1 MSNEDYGKILRDF
14 TLTLDKFRKGK
25 KENVNGT
32 TILYDIN
39 NDNAIIKLLSAMSE
53 MYRYQIHEFLVP
65 QESVDGEKQ
74 IRQYVKDIICDILPI
89 VETKIRV
96 ISNKLGTIG
105 RMSATKRAEKQDE
118 IKSLEENRKKY
129 LVLLDDFYALASF
142 RSLKHFALYMEF
154 DKPDSQK
161 VWKHAMGCFESFYF
175 YANSM
180 ILDGKVKRITKSF
193 PVGYGKCTD
202 ARTPILTEHGYRP
215 IGEVEVGDSVYCMDN
230 NKVALKRVTNK
241 WNTVKPQ
248 VRIKVRSG
256 KELIC
261 SPEHKLYTDKG
272 YKMCKDITTDD
283 YLYHTCSPIEFG
295 DSIDDYELFFITCM
309 LFDGHCKTNRFRFT
323 HKDDMTMDCFKESC
337 EALGLTWKEKRLE
350 NAVELYIH
358 NKDLITS
365 KLIDKYGFLNCLSK
379 EKRLPKQFFNMPLSQ
394 RYEFIGIMLAT
405 DGWINDGKSPC
416 GICLASKE
424 LIEDIQRLCDTCGI
438 YTYYNERTTHFE
450 GKEFT
455 AYTLT
460 IPDEFFHIIAENCF
474 CFAKKDKVV
483 ERMEYLDSLGCKP
496 YCNNVN
502 YPKSVLESCKE
513 FKKENNKRWSKNK
526 SYKRSK
532 VHEFNERTH
541 LLDDV
546 VSNDFVWDKI
556 VSVEYSDEKIPMV
569 DIEVEDVHNFI
580 ADGLVSHNSFSD
592 TVAISFIFGFD
603 INNDV
608 LKVVGNNKLI
618 VDTLTGVIGMM
629 TSNRYAKVFP
639 YFAQFNGNKEMMF
652 DIGKAS
658 EGILLIHG
666 SVRPKSLIVV
676 AKDTAVDGVRAKFRF
691 YDDITRSKDKENVQE
706 HEKDWAKYSDQWSK
720 RKYDD
725 NLDFEIA
732 GGTRYHTE
740 DFLSRY
746 REHYGEEQAVPD
758 KKFKYTM
765 INEKTKFVIIS
776 VPKLDPVTDEST
788 YPQKFSTE
796 SARLERNRDPRT
808 FAAMEQQQPETPLNS
823 PFYWDNLQ
831 TYTSLPLKKCEGGNR
846 DDTCLA
852 SLDLP
857 RTGANNISLA
867 IFSKCEN
874 MYYLIDTYYEK
885 KPLDYRLPD
894 GRTELDWACDMIIK
908 HNVTELVVEINTCSD
923 IKKQIMDKLL
933 ERGYPNCK
941 VIEKFTVEKK
951 EVKIMTCWTPI
962 INTIVFPAR
971 KVFSLSSMTGRF
983 MQDVIGWQEDK
994 RNQSDDS
1001 IDCICMFVQ
1010 EFITKNSMS
1019 VGKVSTFRR

>member
-1 MSNEDYGKILRDF
+1 MASNEDYSKILRDF

-25 KENVNGT
+25 KEKVNGN
-32 TILYDIN
+32 TIVYDIN
-39 NDNAIIKLLSAMSE
+39 NDNAIIKLLSAMAE
-53 MYRYQIHEFLVP
+53 MYRYQIHEYLVP
-65 QESVDGEKQ
+65 QESVSGEKQ

-96 ISNKLGTIG
+96 ISQKLGTLG
-105 RMSATKRAEKQDE
+105 RLSGIKRAEKQGE
-118 IKSLEENRKKY
+118 INSLEENRKKY
-129 LVLLDDFYALASF
+129 LLLLDDYYALSAF

-193 PVGYGKCTD
+193 PVGYGK
-202 ARTPILTEHGYRP
+202 
-215 IGEVEVGDSVYCMDN
+215 
-230 NKVALKRVTNK
+230 
-241 WNTVKPQ
+241 
-248 VRIKVRSG
+248 
-256 KELIC
+256 
-261 SPEHKLYTDKG
+261 
-272 YKMCKDITTDD
+272 
-283 YLYHTCSPIEFG
+283 
-295 DSIDDYELFFITCM
+295 
-309 LFDGHCKTNRFRFT
+309 
-323 HKDDMTMDCFKESC
+323 
-337 EALGLTWKEKRLE
+337 
-350 NAVELYIH
+350 
-358 NKDLITS
+358 
-365 KLIDKYGFLNCLSK
+365 
-379 EKRLPKQFFNMPLSQ
+379 
-394 RYEFIGIMLAT
+394 
-405 DGWINDGKSPC
+405 
-416 GICLASKE
+416 
-424 LIEDIQRLCDTCGI
+424 
-438 YTYYNERTTHFE
+438 
-450 GKEFT
+450 
-455 AYTLT
+455 
-460 IPDEFFHIIAENCF
+460 
-474 CFAKKDKVV
+474 
-483 ERMEYLDSLGCKP
+483 
-496 YCNNVN
+496 
-502 YPKSVLESCKE
+502 
-513 FKKENNKRWSKNK
+513 
-526 SYKRSK
+526 
-532 VHEFNERTH
+532 
-541 LLDDV
+541 
-546 VSNDFVWDKI
+546 
-556 VSVEYSDEKIPMV
+556 
-569 DIEVEDVHNFI
+569 
-580 ADGLVSHNSFSD
+580 SFSD
-592 TVAISFIFGFD
+592 TVAISFIFGYD

-618 VDTLTGVIGMM
+618 VDTLTGVVGAM
-629 TSNRYAKVFP
+629 TSTRYAKVFP
-639 YFAQFNGNKEMMF
+639 YYAQFNGNKELMF

-691 YDDITRSKDKENVQE
+691 YDDITRSKDKENVPE

-746 REHYGEEQAVPD
+746 REHYGEENAVDD
-758 KKFKYTM
+758 KKFKYTK

-776 VPKLDPVTDEST
+776 VPKLDYDTDEST

-796 SARLERNRDPRT
+796 SARLERNKDPRT

-831 TYTSLPLKKCEGGNR
+831 TYQSLPLKKSEGGNR
-846 DDTCLA
+846 EDTCMA

-857 RTGANNISLA
+857 RTGANNISLG
-867 IFSKCEN
+867 IYSKCEN
-874 MYYLIDTYYEK
+874 LYYLIDTYYEK
-885 KPLDYRLPD
+885 KPLDYILPD
-894 GRTELDWACDMIIK
+894 GRTELDWICDMLIK

-933 ERGYPNCK
+933 ARGYANCK
-941 VIEKFTVEKK
+941 VIEKYSVEKK

-983 MQDVIGWQEDK
+983 MQDIIAWNDK
-994 RNQSDDS
+994 AKIDDS
-1001 IDCICMFVQ
+1001 IDSVCMFVQ

>member
-1 MSNEDYGKILRDF
+1 MSSNEDYGKILRDF

-25 KENVNGT
+25 KEKVNGA
-32 TILYDIN
+32 TITYDIN
-39 NDNAIIKLLSAMSE
+39 NDNAILKLLSAMSE
-53 MYRYQIHEFLVP
+53 MYRYQIHEYLVP
-65 QESVDGEKQ
+65 QESVSGEKQ

-89 VETKIRV
+89 LEAKIRV
-96 ISNKLGTIG
+96 ISQKLGTLG
-105 RMSATKRAEKQDE
+105 RMSATKRSEKEDE

-193 PVGYGKCTD
+193 PVGYGKCID
-202 ARTPILTEHGYRP
+202 ARTPILTEQGYRP

-248 VRIKVRSG
+248 VKIKVRSG

-272 YKMCKDITTDD
+272 YKMCKDITADD
-283 YLYHTCSPIEFG
+283 YLYELNMSDFAFENVVTKKVCNLVVNDHTEC
-295 DSIDDYELFFITCM
+295 
-309 LFDGHCKTNRFRFT
+309 
-323 HKDDMTMDCFKESC
+323 
-337 EALGLTWKEKRLE
+337 
-350 NAVELYIH
+350 
-358 NKDLITS
+358 
-365 KLIDKYGFLNCLSK
+365 
-379 EKRLPKQFFNMPLSQ
+379 
-394 RYEFIGIMLAT
+394 
-405 DGWINDGKSPC
+405 
-416 GICLASKE
+416 
-424 LIEDIQRLCDTCGI
+424 
-438 YTYYNERTTHFE
+438 
-450 GKEFT
+450 
-455 AYTLT
+455 
-460 IPDEFFHIIAENCF
+460 
-474 CFAKKDKVV
+474 
-483 ERMEYLDSLGCKP
+483 
-496 YCNNVN
+496 
-502 YPKSVLESCKE
+502 
-513 FKKENNKRWSKNK
+513 
-526 SYKRSK
+526 
-532 VHEFNERTH
+532 
-541 LLDDV
+541 
-546 VSNDFVWDKI
+546 DFVWVKVTDI
-556 VSVEYSDEKIPMV
+556 EYSEEEIPMV

-618 VDTLTGVIGMM
+618 VDTLTGVVGMM

-639 YFAQFNGNKEMMF
+639 YYAQFNGNKEMMF

-857 RTGANNISLA
+857 RTGANNISLG
-867 IFSKCEN
+867 IYSKCEN
-874 MYYLIDTYYEK
+874 LYYLIDTYYEK
-885 KPLDYRLPD
+885 KPLDYIMSD
-894 GRTELDWACDMIIK
+894 GRTELDWVCDMLIK
-908 HNVTELVVEINTCSD
+908 HNVTDLVVEINTCSD

-933 ERGYPNCK
+933 ARGYANCK
-941 VIEKFTVEKK
+941 VIEKYSVEKK

-983 MQDVIGWQEDK
+983 MQDIIAWNDK
-994 RNQSDDS
+994 AKIDDS
-1001 IDCICMFVQ
+1001 IDSVCMFVQ

>member
-1 MSNEDYGKILRDF
+1 MTSNEDYGKILRDF

-25 KENVNGT
+25 KEKVNGT
-32 TILYDIN
+32 TIVYDIN

-53 MYRYQIHEFLVP
+53 MYRYQIHEYLVP
-65 QESVDGEKQ
+65 QESVSGEKQ

-89 VETKIRV
+89 VETKIRLL
-96 ISNKLGTIG
+96 SQKLGTIG
-105 RMSATKRAEKQDE
+105 RMSTTKRAERQSE
-118 IKSLEENRKKY
+118 INSLEENRKKY

-175 YANSM
+175 YTNSM

-193 PVGYGKCTD
+193 PVGYGK
-202 ARTPILTEHGYRP
+202 
-215 IGEVEVGDSVYCMDN
+215 
-230 NKVALKRVTNK
+230 
-241 WNTVKPQ
+241 
-248 VRIKVRSG
+248 
-256 KELIC
+256 
-261 SPEHKLYTDKG
+261 
-272 YKMCKDITTDD
+272 
-283 YLYHTCSPIEFG
+283 
-295 DSIDDYELFFITCM
+295 
-309 LFDGHCKTNRFRFT
+309 
-323 HKDDMTMDCFKESC
+323 
-337 EALGLTWKEKRLE
+337 
-350 NAVELYIH
+350 
-358 NKDLITS
+358 
-365 KLIDKYGFLNCLSK
+365 
-379 EKRLPKQFFNMPLSQ
+379 
-394 RYEFIGIMLAT
+394 
-405 DGWINDGKSPC
+405 
-416 GICLASKE
+416 
-424 LIEDIQRLCDTCGI
+424 
-438 YTYYNERTTHFE
+438 
-450 GKEFT
+450 
-455 AYTLT
+455 
-460 IPDEFFHIIAENCF
+460 
-474 CFAKKDKVV
+474 
-483 ERMEYLDSLGCKP
+483 
-496 YCNNVN
+496 
-502 YPKSVLESCKE
+502 
-513 FKKENNKRWSKNK
+513 
-526 SYKRSK
+526 
-532 VHEFNERTH
+532 
-541 LLDDV
+541 
-546 VSNDFVWDKI
+546 
-556 VSVEYSDEKIPMV
+556 
-569 DIEVEDVHNFI
+569 
-580 ADGLVSHNSFSD
+580 SFSD

-618 VDTLTGVIGMM
+618 VDTLTGVVGMM

-639 YFAQFNGNKEMMF
+639 YYAQFNGNKEMMF

-691 YDDITRSKDKENVQE
+691 YDDITRSKDKENVPE
-706 HEKDWAKYSDQWSK
+706 HEKDWAKYSDQWSR

-776 VPKLDPVTDEST
+776 VPKLDPLTDEST

-846 DDTCLA
+846 EDTCMA

-857 RTGANNISLA
+857 RTGANNISLG
-867 IFSKCEN
+867 IYSKCEN
-874 MYYLIDTYYEK
+874 LYYLVDTYYEK
-885 KPLDYRLPD
+885 KPLDYILPD
-894 GRTELDWACDMIIK
+894 GRTELDWVCDMLIR

-933 ERGYPNCK
+933 ARGYPNCK
-941 VIEKFTVEKK
+941 VIEKYSVEKK

-983 MQDVIGWQEDK
+983 MQDIIAWNDK
-994 RNQSDDS
+994 AKIDDS
-1001 IDCICMFVQ
+1001 IDSVCMFVQ

>member
-1 MSNEDYGKILRDF
+1 MTSNEDYGKILRDF

-25 KENVNGT
+25 KEKVNGT

-65 QESVDGEKQ
+65 QESVSGEKQ

-96 ISNKLGTIG
+96 ISQKLGTLG
-105 RMSATKRAEKQDE
+105 RMSPTKRAERQSE
-118 IKSLEENRKKY
+118 INSLEENRKKY

-193 PVGYGKCTD
+193 PVGYGK
-202 ARTPILTEHGYRP
+202 
-215 IGEVEVGDSVYCMDN
+215 
-230 NKVALKRVTNK
+230 
-241 WNTVKPQ
+241 
-248 VRIKVRSG
+248 
-256 KELIC
+256 
-261 SPEHKLYTDKG
+261 
-272 YKMCKDITTDD
+272 
-283 YLYHTCSPIEFG
+283 
-295 DSIDDYELFFITCM
+295 
-309 LFDGHCKTNRFRFT
+309 
-323 HKDDMTMDCFKESC
+323 
-337 EALGLTWKEKRLE
+337 
-350 NAVELYIH
+350 
-358 NKDLITS
+358 
-365 KLIDKYGFLNCLSK
+365 
-379 EKRLPKQFFNMPLSQ
+379 
-394 RYEFIGIMLAT
+394 
-405 DGWINDGKSPC
+405 
-416 GICLASKE
+416 
-424 LIEDIQRLCDTCGI
+424 
-438 YTYYNERTTHFE
+438 
-450 GKEFT
+450 
-455 AYTLT
+455 
-460 IPDEFFHIIAENCF
+460 
-474 CFAKKDKVV
+474 
-483 ERMEYLDSLGCKP
+483 
-496 YCNNVN
+496 
-502 YPKSVLESCKE
+502 
-513 FKKENNKRWSKNK
+513 
-526 SYKRSK
+526 
-532 VHEFNERTH
+532 
-541 LLDDV
+541 
-546 VSNDFVWDKI
+546 
-556 VSVEYSDEKIPMV
+556 
-569 DIEVEDVHNFI
+569 
-580 ADGLVSHNSFSD
+580 SFSD

-618 VDTLTGVIGMM
+618 VDTLTGVVGMM

-639 YFAQFNGNKEMMF
+639 YYAQFNGNKEMMF

-691 YDDITRSKDKENVQE
+691 YDDITRSKDKENVPE

-746 REHYGEEQAVPD
+746 REHYGEEQAVDD

-776 VPKLDPVTDEST
+776 VPKLDPITDEST

-846 DDTCLA
+846 EDTCLA

-874 MYYLIDTYYEK
+874 LYYLIDTYYEK
-885 KPLDYRLPD
+885 KPLDYIMSD
-894 GRTELDWACDMIIK
+894 GRTELDWVCDMLIR

-933 ERGYPNCK
+933 ARGYANCK
-941 VIEKFTVEKK
+941 VIEKYSVEKK

-983 MQDVIGWQEDK
+983 MQDIIAWNDK
-994 RNQSDDS
+994 AKIDDS
-1001 IDCICMFVQ
+1001 IDSVCMFVQ

-1019 VGKVSTFRR
+1019 VGKVSTFKR

>member
-1 MSNEDYGKILRDF
+1 MTSNEDYGKILRDF

-25 KENVNGT
+25 KEKVNGKE
-32 TILYDIN
+32 IVYDIN

-53 MYRYQIHEFLVP
+53 MYRYQIHEYLVP
-65 QESVDGEKQ
+65 QESVSGEKQ

-96 ISNKLGTIG
+96 ISQKLGTLG
-105 RMSATKRAEKQDE
+105 RMSTTKRAERQSE
-118 IKSLEENRKKY
+118 INSLEGNRKKY

-202 ARTPILTEHGYRP
+202 ARTPILTEQGYRP

-248 VRIKVRSG
+248 VKIKVRSG

-283 YLYHTCSPIEFG
+283 YLYELNMSDWAFENVVTKKVCNLVINGHT
-295 DSIDDYELFFITCM
+295 
-309 LFDGHCKTNRFRFT
+309 
-323 HKDDMTMDCFKESC
+323 
-337 EALGLTWKEKRLE
+337 
-350 NAVELYIH
+350 
-358 NKDLITS
+358 
-365 KLIDKYGFLNCLSK
+365 
-379 EKRLPKQFFNMPLSQ
+379 
-394 RYEFIGIMLAT
+394 
-405 DGWINDGKSPC
+405 
-416 GICLASKE
+416 
-424 LIEDIQRLCDTCGI
+424 ED
-438 YTYYNERTTHFE
+438 
-450 GKEFT
+450 
-455 AYTLT
+455 
-460 IPDEFFHIIAENCF
+460 
-474 CFAKKDKVV
+474 
-483 ERMEYLDSLGCKP
+483 
-496 YCNNVN
+496 
-502 YPKSVLESCKE
+502 
-513 FKKENNKRWSKNK
+513 
-526 SYKRSK
+526 
-532 VHEFNERTH
+532 
-541 LLDDV
+541 
-546 VSNDFVWDKI
+546 DFVWVKVTDI
-556 VSVEYSDEKIPMV
+556 EYSEEKIPMV

-618 VDTLTGVIGMM
+618 VDTLTGVVGMM

-639 YFAQFNGNKEMMF
+639 YYAQFNGNKELMF

-691 YDDITRSKDKENVQE
+691 YDDITRSKDKENVPE

-746 REHYGEEQAVPD
+746 REHYGEEQAVAD
-758 KKFKYTM
+758 RKFKYTM

-776 VPKLDPVTDEST
+776 VPKLDPITDEST

-846 DDTCLA
+846 EDTCMA

-874 MYYLIDTYYEK
+874 LYYLIDTYYEK
-885 KPLDYRLPD
+885 KPLDYIMSD
-894 GRTELDWACDMIIK
+894 GRTELDWVCDMLIK

-933 ERGYPNCK
+933 ARGYANCK
-941 VIEKFTVEKK
+941 VIEKYSVEKK

-983 MQDVIGWQEDK
+983 MQDIIAWNDK
-994 RNQSDDS
+994 AKIDDS
-1001 IDCICMFVQ
+1001 IDSVCMFVQ

-1019 VGKVSTFRR
+1019 VGKVSTFKR

>member
-1 MSNEDYGKILRDF
+1 MTSNEDYGKILRDF

-25 KENVNGT
+25 KEKVNGKD
-32 TILYDIN
+32 IVYDIN

-65 QESVDGEKQ
+65 QESVSAEKQ

-96 ISNKLGTIG
+96 ISNTLAKYG
-105 RMSATKRAEKQDE
+105 RMSATKRSAVLDE
-118 IKSLEENRKKY
+118 INSLEENRKKY

-193 PVGYGKCTD
+193 PVGYGK
-202 ARTPILTEHGYRP
+202 
-215 IGEVEVGDSVYCMDN
+215 
-230 NKVALKRVTNK
+230 
-241 WNTVKPQ
+241 
-248 VRIKVRSG
+248 
-256 KELIC
+256 
-261 SPEHKLYTDKG
+261 
-272 YKMCKDITTDD
+272 
-283 YLYHTCSPIEFG
+283 
-295 DSIDDYELFFITCM
+295 
-309 LFDGHCKTNRFRFT
+309 
-323 HKDDMTMDCFKESC
+323 
-337 EALGLTWKEKRLE
+337 
-350 NAVELYIH
+350 
-358 NKDLITS
+358 
-365 KLIDKYGFLNCLSK
+365 
-379 EKRLPKQFFNMPLSQ
+379 
-394 RYEFIGIMLAT
+394 
-405 DGWINDGKSPC
+405 
-416 GICLASKE
+416 
-424 LIEDIQRLCDTCGI
+424 
-438 YTYYNERTTHFE
+438 
-450 GKEFT
+450 
-455 AYTLT
+455 
-460 IPDEFFHIIAENCF
+460 
-474 CFAKKDKVV
+474 
-483 ERMEYLDSLGCKP
+483 
-496 YCNNVN
+496 
-502 YPKSVLESCKE
+502 
-513 FKKENNKRWSKNK
+513 
-526 SYKRSK
+526 
-532 VHEFNERTH
+532 
-541 LLDDV
+541 
-546 VSNDFVWDKI
+546 
-556 VSVEYSDEKIPMV
+556 
-569 DIEVEDVHNFI
+569 
-580 ADGLVSHNSFSD
+580 SFSD

-618 VDTLTGVIGMM
+618 VDTLTGVVGMM

-639 YFAQFNGNKEMMF
+639 YYAQFNGNKEMMF

-691 YDDITRSKDKENVQE
+691 YDDITRSKDKENVPE

-776 VPKLDPVTDEST
+776 VPKLDPITDEST

-846 DDTCLA
+846 EDTCLA

-857 RTGANNISLA
+857 RTGANNISLG
-867 IFSKCEN
+867 IYSKCEN
-874 MYYLIDTYYEK
+874 LYYLIDTYYEK
-885 KPLDYRLPD
+885 KPLDYILPD
-894 GRTELDWACDMIIK
+894 GRTELDWVCDMLIK

-933 ERGYPNCK
+933 ARGYANCK
-941 VIEKFTVEKK
+941 VIEKYSVEKK

-983 MQDVIGWQEDK
+983 MQDIIAWNDK
-994 RNQSDDS
+994 AKIDDS
-1001 IDCICMFVQ
+1001 IDSVCMFVQ
-1010 EFITKNSMS
+1010 EFITKNSGG

>member
-25 KENVNGT
+25 KEKVNGT
-32 TILYDIN
+32 TIVYDIN
-39 NDNAIIKLLSAMSE
+39 NDNAIIKLLTAMAE
-53 MYRYQIHEFLVP
+53 MYRYQIHEYLVP
-65 QESVDGEKQ
+65 QESVSGEKQ

-96 ISNKLGTIG
+96 ISQKLGTLG
-105 RMSATKRAEKQDE
+105 RMSAVKRAEKQDE

-129 LVLLDDFYALASF
+129 LILLDDFYALASF

-161 VWKHAMGCFESFYF
+161 VWKHAMNCFESFFF

-193 PVGYGKCTD
+193 PVGFGKS
-202 ARTPILTEHGYRP
+202 Y
-215 IGEVEVGDSVYCMDN
+215 S
-230 NKVALKRVTNK
+230 
-241 WNTVKPQ
+241 
-248 VRIKVRSG
+248 
-256 KELIC
+256 
-261 SPEHKLYTDKG
+261 
-272 YKMCKDITTDD
+272 
-283 YLYHTCSPIEFG
+283 
-295 DSIDDYELFFITCM
+295 DSIT
-309 LFDGHCKTNRFRFT
+309 
-323 HKDDMTMDCFKESC
+323 
-337 EALGLTWKEKRLE
+337 
-350 NAVELYIH
+350 
-358 NKDLITS
+358 
-365 KLIDKYGFLNCLSK
+365 
-379 EKRLPKQFFNMPLSQ
+379 
-394 RYEFIGIMLAT
+394 
-405 DGWINDGKSPC
+405 
-416 GICLASKE
+416 
-424 LIEDIQRLCDTCGI
+424 
-438 YTYYNERTTHFE
+438 
-450 GKEFT
+450 
-455 AYTLT
+455 
-460 IPDEFFHIIAENCF
+460 
-474 CFAKKDKVV
+474 
-483 ERMEYLDSLGCKP
+483 
-496 YCNNVN
+496 
-502 YPKSVLESCKE
+502 
-513 FKKENNKRWSKNK
+513 
-526 SYKRSK
+526 
-532 VHEFNERTH
+532 
-541 LLDDV
+541 
-546 VSNDFVWDKI
+546 
-556 VSVEYSDEKIPMV
+556 
-569 DIEVEDVHNFI
+569 
-580 ADGLVSHNSFSD
+580 
-592 TVAISFIFGFD
+592 ISFIFGYD

-618 VDTLTGVIGMM
+618 VDTLTAVTGMM
-629 TSNRYAKVFP
+629 INSRYAKVFP
-639 YFAQFNGNKEMMF
+639 YYAQFNGNKELMF

-666 SVRPKSLIVV
+666 SLRPKSLLVV
-676 AKDTAVDGVRAKFRF
+676 AKDTAVDGARAKFRF
-691 YDDITRSKDKENVQE
+691 YDDITRSKDKENVPE

-746 REHYGEEQAVPD
+746 REHYGEEQAVAD

-776 VPKLDPVTDEST
+776 VPKLDYDTDEST

-846 DDTCLA
+846 EDTCLA

-1019 VGKVSTFRR
+1019 VGKVSTFKR

>member
-25 KENVNGT
+25 KEKVNGT
-32 TILYDIN
+32 TITYDIN

-53 MYRYQIHEFLVP
+53 MYRYQIHEYLFP
-65 QESVDGEKQ
+65 QESVSVEKQ

-96 ISNKLGTIG
+96 ISNTLAKYG
-105 RMSATKRAEKQDE
+105 RMSATKRSAFLDD

-180 ILDGKVKRITKSF
+180 ILDGKVRRITKSF
-193 PVGYGKCTD
+193 PVGYGK
-202 ARTPILTEHGYRP
+202 
-215 IGEVEVGDSVYCMDN
+215 
-230 NKVALKRVTNK
+230 
-241 WNTVKPQ
+241 
-248 VRIKVRSG
+248 
-256 KELIC
+256 
-261 SPEHKLYTDKG
+261 
-272 YKMCKDITTDD
+272 
-283 YLYHTCSPIEFG
+283 
-295 DSIDDYELFFITCM
+295 
-309 LFDGHCKTNRFRFT
+309 
-323 HKDDMTMDCFKESC
+323 
-337 EALGLTWKEKRLE
+337 
-350 NAVELYIH
+350 
-358 NKDLITS
+358 
-365 KLIDKYGFLNCLSK
+365 
-379 EKRLPKQFFNMPLSQ
+379 
-394 RYEFIGIMLAT
+394 
-405 DGWINDGKSPC
+405 
-416 GICLASKE
+416 
-424 LIEDIQRLCDTCGI
+424 
-438 YTYYNERTTHFE
+438 
-450 GKEFT
+450 
-455 AYTLT
+455 
-460 IPDEFFHIIAENCF
+460 
-474 CFAKKDKVV
+474 
-483 ERMEYLDSLGCKP
+483 
-496 YCNNVN
+496 
-502 YPKSVLESCKE
+502 
-513 FKKENNKRWSKNK
+513 
-526 SYKRSK
+526 
-532 VHEFNERTH
+532 
-541 LLDDV
+541 
-546 VSNDFVWDKI
+546 
-556 VSVEYSDEKIPMV
+556 
-569 DIEVEDVHNFI
+569 
-580 ADGLVSHNSFSD
+580 SFSD

-618 VDTLTGVIGMM
+618 VDTLTGVVGMM

-639 YFAQFNGNKEMMF
+639 YYAQFNGNKELMF

-691 YDDITRSKDKENVQE
+691 YDDITRSKDKENVPE

-796 SARLERNRDPRT
+796 SARMERNRDPRT

-846 DDTCLA
+846 EDTCLA

-857 RTGANNISLA
+857 RTGANNISLG
-867 IFSKCEN
+867 IYSKCEN

-885 KPLDYRLPD
+885 KPLDYIMSD
-894 GRTELDWACDMIIK
+894 GRTELDWVCDMLIR

-933 ERGYPNCK
+933 ARGYANCK
-941 VIEKFTVEKK
+941 VIEKYSVEKK

-983 MQDVIGWQEDK
+983 MQDIIAWNDK
-994 RNQSDDS
+994 AKIDDS
-1001 IDCICMFVQ
+1001 IDSVCMFVQ

-1019 VGKVSTFRR
+1019 IGKVSTFRR

>member
-1 MSNEDYGKILRDF
+1 MTSNEDYGKILRDF

-25 KENVNGT
+25 KEKVNGT

-65 QESVDGEKQ
+65 QESVSGEKQ

-96 ISNKLGTIG
+96 ISQKLGTLG
-105 RMSATKRAEKQDE
+105 RMSPTKRAERQSE
-118 IKSLEENRKKY
+118 INSLEENRKKY

-193 PVGYGKCTD
+193 PVGYGK
-202 ARTPILTEHGYRP
+202 
-215 IGEVEVGDSVYCMDN
+215 
-230 NKVALKRVTNK
+230 
-241 WNTVKPQ
+241 
-248 VRIKVRSG
+248 
-256 KELIC
+256 
-261 SPEHKLYTDKG
+261 
-272 YKMCKDITTDD
+272 
-283 YLYHTCSPIEFG
+283 
-295 DSIDDYELFFITCM
+295 
-309 LFDGHCKTNRFRFT
+309 
-323 HKDDMTMDCFKESC
+323 
-337 EALGLTWKEKRLE
+337 
-350 NAVELYIH
+350 
-358 NKDLITS
+358 
-365 KLIDKYGFLNCLSK
+365 
-379 EKRLPKQFFNMPLSQ
+379 
-394 RYEFIGIMLAT
+394 
-405 DGWINDGKSPC
+405 
-416 GICLASKE
+416 
-424 LIEDIQRLCDTCGI
+424 
-438 YTYYNERTTHFE
+438 
-450 GKEFT
+450 
-455 AYTLT
+455 
-460 IPDEFFHIIAENCF
+460 
-474 CFAKKDKVV
+474 
-483 ERMEYLDSLGCKP
+483 
-496 YCNNVN
+496 
-502 YPKSVLESCKE
+502 
-513 FKKENNKRWSKNK
+513 
-526 SYKRSK
+526 
-532 VHEFNERTH
+532 
-541 LLDDV
+541 
-546 VSNDFVWDKI
+546 
-556 VSVEYSDEKIPMV
+556 
-569 DIEVEDVHNFI
+569 
-580 ADGLVSHNSFSD
+580 SFSD

-618 VDTLTGVIGMM
+618 VDTLTGVVGMM

-639 YFAQFNGNKEMMF
+639 YYAQFNGNKEMMF

-691 YDDITRSKDKENVQE
+691 YDDITRSKDKENVPE

-746 REHYGEEQAVPD
+746 REHYGEEQAVDD

-776 VPKLDPVTDEST
+776 VPKLDPITDEST

-846 DDTCLA
+846 EDTCMA

-857 RTGANNISLA
+857 RTGANNISLG
-867 IFSKCEN
+867 IYSKCEN
-874 MYYLIDTYYEK
+874 LYYLIDTYYEK
-885 KPLDYRLPD
+885 KPLDYIMSD
-894 GRTELDWACDMIIK
+894 GRTELDWVCDMLIR

-933 ERGYPNCK
+933 ARGYANCK
-941 VIEKFTVEKK
+941 VIEKYSVEKK

-983 MQDVIGWQEDK
+983 MQDIIAWNDK
-994 RNQSDDS
+994 AKIDDS
-1001 IDCICMFVQ
+1001 IDSVCMFVQ

-1019 VGKVSTFRR
+1019 VGKVSTFKR

>member
-1 MSNEDYGKILRDF
+1 MTSNEDYGKILRDF

-25 KENVNGT
+25 KEKVNGT

-39 NDNAIIKLLSAMSE
+39 NDNAIIKLLTAMSE
-53 MYRYQIHEFLVP
+53 MYRYQIHEYLVP
-65 QESVDGEKQ
+65 QESVSGEKE

-89 VETKIRV
+89 VEAKIRV
-96 ISNKLGTIG
+96 ISQKLGTLG
-105 RMSATKRAEKQDE
+105 RMSAVKRAEKQDE
-118 IKSLEENRKKY
+118 INSLEENRKKY
-129 LVLLDDFYALASF
+129 LILLDDFYALASF

-193 PVGYGKCTD
+193 PVGYGK
-202 ARTPILTEHGYRP
+202 
-215 IGEVEVGDSVYCMDN
+215 
-230 NKVALKRVTNK
+230 
-241 WNTVKPQ
+241 
-248 VRIKVRSG
+248 
-256 KELIC
+256 
-261 SPEHKLYTDKG
+261 
-272 YKMCKDITTDD
+272 
-283 YLYHTCSPIEFG
+283 
-295 DSIDDYELFFITCM
+295 
-309 LFDGHCKTNRFRFT
+309 
-323 HKDDMTMDCFKESC
+323 
-337 EALGLTWKEKRLE
+337 
-350 NAVELYIH
+350 
-358 NKDLITS
+358 
-365 KLIDKYGFLNCLSK
+365 
-379 EKRLPKQFFNMPLSQ
+379 
-394 RYEFIGIMLAT
+394 
-405 DGWINDGKSPC
+405 
-416 GICLASKE
+416 
-424 LIEDIQRLCDTCGI
+424 
-438 YTYYNERTTHFE
+438 
-450 GKEFT
+450 
-455 AYTLT
+455 
-460 IPDEFFHIIAENCF
+460 
-474 CFAKKDKVV
+474 
-483 ERMEYLDSLGCKP
+483 
-496 YCNNVN
+496 
-502 YPKSVLESCKE
+502 
-513 FKKENNKRWSKNK
+513 
-526 SYKRSK
+526 
-532 VHEFNERTH
+532 
-541 LLDDV
+541 
-546 VSNDFVWDKI
+546 
-556 VSVEYSDEKIPMV
+556 
-569 DIEVEDVHNFI
+569 
-580 ADGLVSHNSFSD
+580 SFSD

-618 VDTLTGVIGMM
+618 VDTLTGVVGMM
-629 TSNRYAKVFP
+629 TSNRYSKVFP
-639 YFAQFNGNKEMMF
+639 YYAQFNGNKEMMF

-691 YDDITRSKDKENVQE
+691 YDDITRSKDKENVPE

-776 VPKLDPVTDEST
+776 VPKLDYDTDEST

-846 DDTCLA
+846 EDTCMA

-857 RTGANNISLA
+857 RTGANNISLG
-867 IFSKCEN
+867 IYSKCEN
-874 MYYLIDTYYEK
+874 LYYLIDTYYEK
-885 KPLDYRLPD
+885 KPLDYILPD
-894 GRTELDWACDMIIK
+894 GRTELDWVCDMLIK

-933 ERGYPNCK
+933 ARGYANCK
-941 VIEKFTVEKK
+941 IIEKYSVEKK
-951 EVKIMTCWTPI
+951 EVKIMTCWTAI

-983 MQDVIGWQEDK
+983 MQDIIAWNDK
-994 RNQSDDS
+994 AKIDDS
-1001 IDCICMFVQ
+1001 IDSVCMFVQ

>member
-25 KENVNGT
+25 KEKVNGT
-32 TILYDIN
+32 TIVYDIN
-39 NDNAIIKLLSAMSE
+39 NDNAILKLLSAMSE
-53 MYRYQIHEFLVP
+53 MYRYQIHEYLVP

-96 ISNKLGTIG
+96 ISNTLAKYG
-105 RMSATKRAEKQDE
+105 RMSATKRSAVLDD

-202 ARTPILTEHGYRP
+202 ARTPILTEQGYRP

-248 VRIKVRSG
+248 VKIKVRSG

-283 YLYHTCSPIEFG
+283 CLYEVM
-295 DSIDDYELFFITCM
+295 DNWYEKQLNRVI
-309 LFDGHCKTNRFRFT
+309 FDGRKGQDFT
-323 HKDDMTMDCFKESC
+323 
-337 EALGLTWKEKRLE
+337 W
-350 NAVELYIH
+350 VE
-358 NKDLITS
+358 
-365 KLIDKYGFLNCLSK
+365 
-379 EKRLPKQFFNMPLSQ
+379 
-394 RYEFIGIMLAT
+394 
-405 DGWINDGKSPC
+405 
-416 GICLASKE
+416 
-424 LIEDIQRLCDTCGI
+424 IEDI
-438 YTYYNERTTHFE
+438 
-450 GKEFT
+450 
-455 AYTLT
+455 
-460 IPDEFFHIIAENCF
+460 
-474 CFAKKDKVV
+474 
-483 ERMEYLDSLGCKP
+483 
-496 YCNNVN
+496 
-502 YPKSVLESCKE
+502 
-513 FKKENNKRWSKNK
+513 
-526 SYKRSK
+526 SY
-532 VHEFNERTH
+532 
-541 LLDDV
+541 
-546 VSNDFVWDKI
+546 SNH
-556 VSVEYSDEKIPMV
+556 KIPMV

-618 VDTLTGVIGMM
+618 VDTLTGVVGMM

-639 YFAQFNGNKEMMF
+639 YYAQFNGNKEMMF

-691 YDDITRSKDKENVQE
+691 YDDITRSKDKENVPE

-746 REHYGEEQAVPD
+746 REHYGEEQAVDD
-758 KKFKYTM
+758 KKFKYTK
-765 INEKTKFVIIS
+765 INERTKFVIIS
-776 VPKLDPVTDEST
+776 VPKLDPITDEST

-831 TYTSLPLKKCEGGNR
+831 TYTSLPLKKSEGGNR
-846 DDTCLA
+846 EDTCMA

-857 RTGANNISLA
+857 RTGANNISLG
-867 IFSKCEN
+867 IYSKCEN
-874 MYYLIDTYYEK
+874 LYYLIDTYYEK
-885 KPLDYRLPD
+885 KPLDYIMQD
-894 GRTELDWACDMIIK
+894 GRTELDWVCDMLIK

-933 ERGYPNCK
+933 ARGYANCK
-941 VIEKFTVEKK
+941 VIEKYSVEKK

-983 MQDVIGWQEDK
+983 MQDIIAWNDK
-994 RNQSDDS
+994 AKIDDS
-1001 IDCICMFVQ
+1001 IDSVCMFVQ

>member
-25 KENVNGT
+25 KEKVNGA
-32 TILYDIN
+32 TIVYDIN

-53 MYRYQIHEFLVP
+53 MYRYQIHEYLVP
-65 QESVDGEKQ
+65 QESVNGEKQ

-96 ISNKLGTIG
+96 LSQKLGTLG
-105 RMSATKRAEKQDE
+105 RMSPTKRAERQDE

-161 VWKHAMGCFESFYF
+161 VWKHAMNCFESFFF

-180 ILDGKVKRITKSF
+180 ILDGKVKRITKSY
-193 PVGYGKCTD
+193 PTGYGK
-202 ARTPILTEHGYRP
+202 
-215 IGEVEVGDSVYCMDN
+215 S
-230 NKVALKRVTNK
+230 
-241 WNTVKPQ
+241 
-248 VRIKVRSG
+248 
-256 KELIC
+256 
-261 SPEHKLYTDKG
+261 
-272 YKMCKDITTDD
+272 
-283 YLYHTCSPIEFG
+283 
-295 DSIDDYELFFITCM
+295 
-309 LFDGHCKTNRFRFT
+309 
-323 HKDDMTMDCFKESC
+323 
-337 EALGLTWKEKRLE
+337 
-350 NAVELYIH
+350 
-358 NKDLITS
+358 
-365 KLIDKYGFLNCLSK
+365 
-379 EKRLPKQFFNMPLSQ
+379 
-394 RYEFIGIMLAT
+394 
-405 DGWINDGKSPC
+405 
-416 GICLASKE
+416 
-424 LIEDIQRLCDTCGI
+424 
-438 YTYYNERTTHFE
+438 
-450 GKEFT
+450 
-455 AYTLT
+455 
-460 IPDEFFHIIAENCF
+460 
-474 CFAKKDKVV
+474 
-483 ERMEYLDSLGCKP
+483 
-496 YCNNVN
+496 
-502 YPKSVLESCKE
+502 
-513 FKKENNKRWSKNK
+513 
-526 SYKRSK
+526 
-532 VHEFNERTH
+532 
-541 LLDDV
+541 
-546 VSNDFVWDKI
+546 
-556 VSVEYSDEKIPMV
+556 YSDI
-569 DIEVEDVHNFI
+569 
-580 ADGLVSHNSFSD
+580 
-592 TVAISFIFGFD
+592 VAITFIFGQD

-608 LKVVGNNKLI
+608 MKTVGNNKMI
-618 VDTLTGVIGMM
+618 VDIVSGIVRQM
-629 TSNRYAKVFP
+629 TTERYAKVFP
-639 YFAQFNGNKEMMF
+639 YYAQFNCNKDLMF

-658 EGILLIHG
+658 EGMLLIHG
-666 SVRPKSLIVV
+666 STRPKSLLVI
-676 AKDTAVDGVRAKFRF
+676 AKDTSVDGARAKFRF
-691 YDDITRSKDKENVQE
+691 YDDITRSKDKEHVDA
-706 HEKDWAKYSDQWSK
+706 HEEDWRRYCDQWKK
-720 RKYDD
+720 RSYDD

-776 VPKLDPVTDEST
+776 VPKLDYDTDEST

-846 DDTCLA
+846 EDTCLA

-857 RTGANNISLA
+857 RTGANNISLG
-867 IFSKCEN
+867 IYSKCEN

-885 KPLDYRLPD
+885 KPLDYIMQD
-894 GRTELDWACDMIIK
+894 GRTELDWVCDMLIR

-933 ERGYPNCK
+933 ARGYANCK
-941 VIEKFTVEKK
+941 VIEKYSVEKK

-983 MQDVIGWQEDK
+983 MQDIIAWNDK
-994 RNQSDDS
+994 AKIDDS
-1001 IDCICMFVQ
+1001 IDSVCMFVQ

>member
-1 MSNEDYGKILRDF
+1 MSNEDYSKILRDF

-25 KENVNGT
+25 KEKVNGKE
-32 TILYDIN
+32 IVYDIN
-39 NDNAIIKLLSAMSE
+39 NDNAIIKLLTAMAE

-65 QESVDGEKQ
+65 QESVSGEKQ

-96 ISNKLGTIG
+96 ISNNLAKYG
-105 RMSATKRAEKQDE
+105 RMSASKRSAVVDD

-129 LVLLDDFYALASF
+129 LILLDDFYALVSF

-193 PVGYGKCTD
+193 PVGYGK
-202 ARTPILTEHGYRP
+202 
-215 IGEVEVGDSVYCMDN
+215 
-230 NKVALKRVTNK
+230 
-241 WNTVKPQ
+241 
-248 VRIKVRSG
+248 
-256 KELIC
+256 
-261 SPEHKLYTDKG
+261 
-272 YKMCKDITTDD
+272 
-283 YLYHTCSPIEFG
+283 
-295 DSIDDYELFFITCM
+295 
-309 LFDGHCKTNRFRFT
+309 
-323 HKDDMTMDCFKESC
+323 
-337 EALGLTWKEKRLE
+337 
-350 NAVELYIH
+350 
-358 NKDLITS
+358 
-365 KLIDKYGFLNCLSK
+365 
-379 EKRLPKQFFNMPLSQ
+379 
-394 RYEFIGIMLAT
+394 
-405 DGWINDGKSPC
+405 
-416 GICLASKE
+416 
-424 LIEDIQRLCDTCGI
+424 
-438 YTYYNERTTHFE
+438 
-450 GKEFT
+450 
-455 AYTLT
+455 
-460 IPDEFFHIIAENCF
+460 
-474 CFAKKDKVV
+474 
-483 ERMEYLDSLGCKP
+483 
-496 YCNNVN
+496 
-502 YPKSVLESCKE
+502 
-513 FKKENNKRWSKNK
+513 
-526 SYKRSK
+526 
-532 VHEFNERTH
+532 
-541 LLDDV
+541 
-546 VSNDFVWDKI
+546 
-556 VSVEYSDEKIPMV
+556 
-569 DIEVEDVHNFI
+569 
-580 ADGLVSHNSFSD
+580 SFSD

-618 VDTLTGVIGMM
+618 VDTLTGVVGMM

-639 YFAQFNGNKEMMF
+639 YYAQFNGNKEMMF

-691 YDDITRSKDKENVQE
+691 YDDITRSKDKENVPE

-746 REHYGEEQAVPD
+746 REHYGEEQAVSD

-776 VPKLDPVTDEST
+776 VPKLDPITDEST

-846 DDTCLA
+846 EDTCMA

-857 RTGANNISLA
+857 RTGANNISLG
-867 IFSKCEN
+867 IYSKCEN
-874 MYYLIDTYYEK
+874 LYYLIDTYYDK
-885 KPLDYRLPD
+885 KPLDYVMSD
-894 GRTELDWACDMIIK
+894 GRTELDWVCDMLIR

-933 ERGYPNCK
+933 ARGYANCK
-941 VIEKFTVEKK
+941 VIEKYSVEKK

-983 MQDVIGWQEDK
+983 MQDIIAWNDK
-994 RNQSDDS
+994 AKIDDS
-1001 IDCICMFVQ
+1001 IDSVCMFVQ

>member
-1 MSNEDYGKILRDF
+1 MSNEDYSKILRDF

-25 KENVNGT
+25 EEKVNGT
-32 TILYDIN
+32 KIKYDIS

-53 MYRYQIHEFLVP
+53 MYRYQIHEYLVP
-65 QESVDGEKQ
+65 QESVSAEKQ

-89 VETKIRV
+89 VETKIRLL
-96 ISNKLGTIG
+96 SQKLGTLG
-105 RMSATKRAEKQDE
+105 RMSTTKRAERQSE
-118 IKSLEENRKKY
+118 INSLEENRKKY
-129 LVLLDDFYALASF
+129 LILLDDFYALASF

-180 ILDGKVKRITKSF
+180 ILDGKVRRITKSF
-193 PVGYGKCTD
+193 PVGYGK
-202 ARTPILTEHGYRP
+202 
-215 IGEVEVGDSVYCMDN
+215 
-230 NKVALKRVTNK
+230 
-241 WNTVKPQ
+241 
-248 VRIKVRSG
+248 
-256 KELIC
+256 
-261 SPEHKLYTDKG
+261 
-272 YKMCKDITTDD
+272 
-283 YLYHTCSPIEFG
+283 
-295 DSIDDYELFFITCM
+295 
-309 LFDGHCKTNRFRFT
+309 
-323 HKDDMTMDCFKESC
+323 
-337 EALGLTWKEKRLE
+337 
-350 NAVELYIH
+350 
-358 NKDLITS
+358 
-365 KLIDKYGFLNCLSK
+365 
-379 EKRLPKQFFNMPLSQ
+379 
-394 RYEFIGIMLAT
+394 
-405 DGWINDGKSPC
+405 
-416 GICLASKE
+416 
-424 LIEDIQRLCDTCGI
+424 
-438 YTYYNERTTHFE
+438 
-450 GKEFT
+450 
-455 AYTLT
+455 
-460 IPDEFFHIIAENCF
+460 
-474 CFAKKDKVV
+474 
-483 ERMEYLDSLGCKP
+483 
-496 YCNNVN
+496 
-502 YPKSVLESCKE
+502 
-513 FKKENNKRWSKNK
+513 
-526 SYKRSK
+526 
-532 VHEFNERTH
+532 
-541 LLDDV
+541 
-546 VSNDFVWDKI
+546 
-556 VSVEYSDEKIPMV
+556 
-569 DIEVEDVHNFI
+569 
-580 ADGLVSHNSFSD
+580 SFSD

-618 VDTLTGVIGMM
+618 VDTLTGVVGMM

-639 YFAQFNGNKEMMF
+639 YYAQFNGNKELMF

-691 YDDITRSKDKENVQE
+691 YDDITRSKDKENVPE

-746 REHYGEEQAVPD
+746 REHYGEENAVPD

-776 VPKLDPVTDEST
+776 VPKLDPITDEST

-846 DDTCLA
+846 EDTCMA

-857 RTGANNISLA
+857 RTGANNISLG
-867 IFSKCEN
+867 IYSKCEN
-874 MYYLIDTYYEK
+874 LYYLIDTYYEK
-885 KPLDYRLPD
+885 KPLDYILPD
-894 GRTELDWACDMIIK
+894 GRTELDWVCDMLIK

-933 ERGYPNCK
+933 ARGYANCK
-941 VIEKFTVEKK
+941 VIEKYSVEKK

-983 MQDVIGWQEDK
+983 MQDIIAWNDK
-994 RNQSDDS
+994 AKIDDS
-1001 IDCICMFVQ
+1001 IDSVCMFVQ

>member
-1 MSNEDYGKILRDF
+1 MASNEDYSKILRDF

-25 KENVNGT
+25 KEKVNGT
-32 TILYDIN
+32 TIVYDIN

-53 MYRYQIHEFLVP
+53 MYRYQIHEYLVP
-65 QESVDGEKQ
+65 QESVSGEKQ

-96 ISNKLGTIG
+96 ISNTLAKYG
-105 RMSATKRAEKQDE
+105 RMSATKRSAVLDD
-118 IKSLEENRKKY
+118 IKLLEENRKKY

-193 PVGYGKCTD
+193 PVGYGK
-202 ARTPILTEHGYRP
+202 
-215 IGEVEVGDSVYCMDN
+215 
-230 NKVALKRVTNK
+230 
-241 WNTVKPQ
+241 
-248 VRIKVRSG
+248 
-256 KELIC
+256 
-261 SPEHKLYTDKG
+261 
-272 YKMCKDITTDD
+272 
-283 YLYHTCSPIEFG
+283 
-295 DSIDDYELFFITCM
+295 
-309 LFDGHCKTNRFRFT
+309 
-323 HKDDMTMDCFKESC
+323 
-337 EALGLTWKEKRLE
+337 
-350 NAVELYIH
+350 
-358 NKDLITS
+358 
-365 KLIDKYGFLNCLSK
+365 
-379 EKRLPKQFFNMPLSQ
+379 
-394 RYEFIGIMLAT
+394 
-405 DGWINDGKSPC
+405 
-416 GICLASKE
+416 
-424 LIEDIQRLCDTCGI
+424 
-438 YTYYNERTTHFE
+438 
-450 GKEFT
+450 
-455 AYTLT
+455 
-460 IPDEFFHIIAENCF
+460 
-474 CFAKKDKVV
+474 
-483 ERMEYLDSLGCKP
+483 
-496 YCNNVN
+496 
-502 YPKSVLESCKE
+502 
-513 FKKENNKRWSKNK
+513 
-526 SYKRSK
+526 
-532 VHEFNERTH
+532 
-541 LLDDV
+541 
-546 VSNDFVWDKI
+546 
-556 VSVEYSDEKIPMV
+556 
-569 DIEVEDVHNFI
+569 
-580 ADGLVSHNSFSD
+580 SFSD

-618 VDTLTGVIGMM
+618 VDTLTGVVGMM

-639 YFAQFNGNKEMMF
+639 YYAQFNGNKELMF

-691 YDDITRSKDKENVQE
+691 YDDITRSKDKENVPE

-776 VPKLDPVTDEST
+776 VPKLDPITDEST

-846 DDTCLA
+846 EDTCLA

-857 RTGANNISLA
+857 RTGANNISLG
-867 IFSKCEN
+867 IYSKCEN
-874 MYYLIDTYYEK
+874 LYYLIDTYYEK
-885 KPLDYRLPD
+885 KPLDYIMSD
-894 GRTELDWACDMIIK
+894 GRTELDWVCDMLIR

-933 ERGYPNCK
+933 ARGYANCK
-941 VIEKFTVEKK
+941 VIEKYSVEKK

-983 MQDVIGWQEDK
+983 MQDIIAWNDK
-994 RNQSDDS
+994 AKIDDS
-1001 IDCICMFVQ
+1001 IDSVCMFVQ

>member
-25 KENVNGT
+25 KEKVNGT

-53 MYRYQIHEFLVP
+53 MYRYQIHEYLVP
-65 QESVDGEKQ
+65 QESISGEKQ

-96 ISNKLGTIG
+96 ISNTLAKYG
-105 RMSATKRAEKQDE
+105 RMSATKRSAVLDD

-161 VWKHAMGCFESFYF
+161 VWKHAMNCFESFFF

-193 PVGYGKCTD
+193 PVGFGKS
-202 ARTPILTEHGYRP
+202 Y
-215 IGEVEVGDSVYCMDN
+215 S
-230 NKVALKRVTNK
+230 
-241 WNTVKPQ
+241 
-248 VRIKVRSG
+248 
-256 KELIC
+256 
-261 SPEHKLYTDKG
+261 
-272 YKMCKDITTDD
+272 
-283 YLYHTCSPIEFG
+283 
-295 DSIDDYELFFITCM
+295 DSIT
-309 LFDGHCKTNRFRFT
+309 
-323 HKDDMTMDCFKESC
+323 
-337 EALGLTWKEKRLE
+337 
-350 NAVELYIH
+350 
-358 NKDLITS
+358 
-365 KLIDKYGFLNCLSK
+365 
-379 EKRLPKQFFNMPLSQ
+379 
-394 RYEFIGIMLAT
+394 
-405 DGWINDGKSPC
+405 
-416 GICLASKE
+416 
-424 LIEDIQRLCDTCGI
+424 
-438 YTYYNERTTHFE
+438 
-450 GKEFT
+450 
-455 AYTLT
+455 
-460 IPDEFFHIIAENCF
+460 
-474 CFAKKDKVV
+474 
-483 ERMEYLDSLGCKP
+483 
-496 YCNNVN
+496 
-502 YPKSVLESCKE
+502 
-513 FKKENNKRWSKNK
+513 
-526 SYKRSK
+526 
-532 VHEFNERTH
+532 
-541 LLDDV
+541 
-546 VSNDFVWDKI
+546 
-556 VSVEYSDEKIPMV
+556 
-569 DIEVEDVHNFI
+569 
-580 ADGLVSHNSFSD
+580 
-592 TVAISFIFGFD
+592 ISFIFGYD

-618 VDTLTGVIGMM
+618 VDTLTAVTGMM
-629 TSNRYAKVFP
+629 INSRYAKVFP
-639 YFAQFNGNKEMMF
+639 YYAQFNGNKELMF

-666 SVRPKSLIVV
+666 SLRPKSLLVV
-676 AKDTAVDGVRAKFRF
+676 AKDTAVDGARAKFRF
-691 YDDITRSKDKENVQE
+691 YDDITRSKDKENVPE

-776 VPKLDPVTDEST
+776 VPKLDYDTDEST

-846 DDTCLA
+846 EDTCLA

-857 RTGANNISLA
+857 RTGANNISLG
-867 IFSKCEN
+867 IYSKCEN
-874 MYYLIDTYYEK
+874 LYYLIDTYYEK
-885 KPLDYRLPD
+885 KPLDYIMSD
-894 GRTELDWACDMIIK
+894 GRTELDWVCDMLIK

-933 ERGYPNCK
+933 ARGYANCK
-941 VIEKFTVEKK
+941 VIEKYSVEKK

-983 MQDVIGWQEDK
+983 MQDIIAWNDK
-994 RNQSDDS
+994 AKIDDS
-1001 IDCICMFVQ
+1001 IDSVCMFVQ

>member
-1 MSNEDYGKILRDF
+1 MASNEDYSKILRDF

-25 KENVNGT
+25 KEKVNGT
-32 TILYDIN
+32 TIVYDIN

-53 MYRYQIHEFLVP
+53 MYRYQIHEYLVP
-65 QESVDGEKQ
+65 QESVSAEKQ

-96 ISNKLGTIG
+96 ISNTLAKYG
-105 RMSATKRAEKQDE
+105 RMSATKRSAILDD

-193 PVGYGKCTD
+193 PVGYGK
-202 ARTPILTEHGYRP
+202 
-215 IGEVEVGDSVYCMDN
+215 
-230 NKVALKRVTNK
+230 
-241 WNTVKPQ
+241 
-248 VRIKVRSG
+248 
-256 KELIC
+256 
-261 SPEHKLYTDKG
+261 
-272 YKMCKDITTDD
+272 
-283 YLYHTCSPIEFG
+283 
-295 DSIDDYELFFITCM
+295 
-309 LFDGHCKTNRFRFT
+309 
-323 HKDDMTMDCFKESC
+323 
-337 EALGLTWKEKRLE
+337 
-350 NAVELYIH
+350 
-358 NKDLITS
+358 
-365 KLIDKYGFLNCLSK
+365 
-379 EKRLPKQFFNMPLSQ
+379 
-394 RYEFIGIMLAT
+394 
-405 DGWINDGKSPC
+405 
-416 GICLASKE
+416 
-424 LIEDIQRLCDTCGI
+424 
-438 YTYYNERTTHFE
+438 
-450 GKEFT
+450 
-455 AYTLT
+455 
-460 IPDEFFHIIAENCF
+460 
-474 CFAKKDKVV
+474 
-483 ERMEYLDSLGCKP
+483 
-496 YCNNVN
+496 
-502 YPKSVLESCKE
+502 
-513 FKKENNKRWSKNK
+513 
-526 SYKRSK
+526 
-532 VHEFNERTH
+532 
-541 LLDDV
+541 
-546 VSNDFVWDKI
+546 
-556 VSVEYSDEKIPMV
+556 
-569 DIEVEDVHNFI
+569 
-580 ADGLVSHNSFSD
+580 SFSD

-618 VDTLTGVIGMM
+618 VDTLTGVVGMM

-639 YFAQFNGNKEMMF
+639 YYAQFNGNKELMF

-691 YDDITRSKDKENVQE
+691 YDDITRSKDKENVPE

-846 DDTCLA
+846 EDTCLA

-857 RTGANNISLA
+857 RTGANNISLG
-867 IFSKCEN
+867 IYSKCEN
-874 MYYLIDTYYEK
+874 LYYLIDTYYEK
-885 KPLDYRLPD
+885 KPLDYVMPD
-894 GRTELDWACDMIIK
+894 GRTELDWVCDMLIR

-933 ERGYPNCK
+933 ARGYANCK
-941 VIEKFTVEKK
+941 VIEKYSVEKK

-983 MQDVIGWQEDK
+983 MQDIIAWNDK
-994 RNQSDDS
+994 AKIDDS
-1001 IDCICMFVQ
+1001 IDSVCMFVQ

>member
-25 KENVNGT
+25 KEKVNGA
-32 TILYDIN
+32 TIVYDIN
-39 NDNAIIKLLSAMSE
+39 NDNSIIKLLSAMSE

-65 QESVDGEKQ
+65 QESVSGEKQ

-96 ISNKLGTIG
+96 ISNTLAKYG
-105 RMSATKRAEKQDE
+105 RMSATKRSAILDD

-161 VWKHAMGCFESFYF
+161 VWRHAMGCFESFYF

-193 PVGYGKCTD
+193 PVGYGK
-202 ARTPILTEHGYRP
+202 
-215 IGEVEVGDSVYCMDN
+215 
-230 NKVALKRVTNK
+230 
-241 WNTVKPQ
+241 
-248 VRIKVRSG
+248 
-256 KELIC
+256 
-261 SPEHKLYTDKG
+261 
-272 YKMCKDITTDD
+272 
-283 YLYHTCSPIEFG
+283 
-295 DSIDDYELFFITCM
+295 
-309 LFDGHCKTNRFRFT
+309 
-323 HKDDMTMDCFKESC
+323 
-337 EALGLTWKEKRLE
+337 
-350 NAVELYIH
+350 
-358 NKDLITS
+358 
-365 KLIDKYGFLNCLSK
+365 
-379 EKRLPKQFFNMPLSQ
+379 
-394 RYEFIGIMLAT
+394 
-405 DGWINDGKSPC
+405 
-416 GICLASKE
+416 
-424 LIEDIQRLCDTCGI
+424 
-438 YTYYNERTTHFE
+438 
-450 GKEFT
+450 
-455 AYTLT
+455 
-460 IPDEFFHIIAENCF
+460 
-474 CFAKKDKVV
+474 
-483 ERMEYLDSLGCKP
+483 
-496 YCNNVN
+496 
-502 YPKSVLESCKE
+502 
-513 FKKENNKRWSKNK
+513 
-526 SYKRSK
+526 
-532 VHEFNERTH
+532 
-541 LLDDV
+541 
-546 VSNDFVWDKI
+546 
-556 VSVEYSDEKIPMV
+556 
-569 DIEVEDVHNFI
+569 
-580 ADGLVSHNSFSD
+580 SFSD
-592 TVAISFIFGFD
+592 TVTISFIFGFD

-618 VDTLTGVIGMM
+618 VDTLTGVVGMM

-639 YFAQFNGNKEMMF
+639 YYAQFNGNKEMMF

-691 YDDITRSKDKENVQE
+691 YDDITRSKDKENVPE

-746 REHYGEEQAVPD
+746 REHYGEEQAVAD
-758 KKFKYTM
+758 KKFKYTK

-776 VPKLDPVTDEST
+776 VPKLDPITDEST

-846 DDTCLA
+846 EDTCLA

-874 MYYLIDTYYEK
+874 LYYLVDTYYEK
-885 KPLDYRLPD
+885 KPLDYILPD
-894 GRTELDWACDMIIK
+894 GRTELDWVCDMLIR

-933 ERGYPNCK
+933 ARGYANCK
-941 VIEKFTVEKK
+941 VIEKYSVEKK

-983 MQDVIGWQEDK
+983 MQDIIAWNDK
-994 RNQSDDS
+994 AKIDDS
-1001 IDCICMFVQ
+1001 IDSVCMFVQ

>member
-1 MSNEDYGKILRDF
+1 MTSNEDYSKILRDF

-25 KENVNGT
+25 KEKVNGT
-32 TILYDIN
+32 TIVYDIN
-39 NDNAIIKLLSAMSE
+39 NDNAILKLLSAMSE
-53 MYRYQIHEFLVP
+53 MYRYQIHEYLVP
-65 QESVDGEKQ
+65 QESVNGEKQ

-96 ISNKLGTIG
+96 ISQKLGTLG
-105 RMSATKRAEKQDE
+105 RMSTTKRAEKQDE
-118 IKSLEENRKKY
+118 INSLEENRKKY

-193 PVGYGKCTD
+193 PVGYGK
-202 ARTPILTEHGYRP
+202 
-215 IGEVEVGDSVYCMDN
+215 
-230 NKVALKRVTNK
+230 
-241 WNTVKPQ
+241 
-248 VRIKVRSG
+248 
-256 KELIC
+256 
-261 SPEHKLYTDKG
+261 
-272 YKMCKDITTDD
+272 
-283 YLYHTCSPIEFG
+283 
-295 DSIDDYELFFITCM
+295 
-309 LFDGHCKTNRFRFT
+309 
-323 HKDDMTMDCFKESC
+323 
-337 EALGLTWKEKRLE
+337 
-350 NAVELYIH
+350 
-358 NKDLITS
+358 
-365 KLIDKYGFLNCLSK
+365 
-379 EKRLPKQFFNMPLSQ
+379 
-394 RYEFIGIMLAT
+394 
-405 DGWINDGKSPC
+405 
-416 GICLASKE
+416 
-424 LIEDIQRLCDTCGI
+424 
-438 YTYYNERTTHFE
+438 
-450 GKEFT
+450 
-455 AYTLT
+455 
-460 IPDEFFHIIAENCF
+460 
-474 CFAKKDKVV
+474 
-483 ERMEYLDSLGCKP
+483 
-496 YCNNVN
+496 
-502 YPKSVLESCKE
+502 
-513 FKKENNKRWSKNK
+513 
-526 SYKRSK
+526 
-532 VHEFNERTH
+532 
-541 LLDDV
+541 
-546 VSNDFVWDKI
+546 
-556 VSVEYSDEKIPMV
+556 
-569 DIEVEDVHNFI
+569 
-580 ADGLVSHNSFSD
+580 SFSD

-618 VDTLTGVIGMM
+618 VDTLTGVVGMM

-639 YFAQFNGNKEMMF
+639 YYAQFNGNKELMF

-691 YDDITRSKDKENVQE
+691 YDDITRSKDKENVPE

-758 KKFKYTM
+758 KKFKYTK

-776 VPKLDPVTDEST
+776 VPKLDYDTDEST

-846 DDTCLA
+846 EDTCMA

-857 RTGANNISLA
+857 RTGANNISLG
-867 IFSKCEN
+867 IYSKCEN
-874 MYYLIDTYYEK
+874 LYYLIDTYYEK
-885 KPLDYRLPD
+885 KPLDYIMSD
-894 GRTELDWACDMIIK
+894 GRTELDWVCDMLIK

-933 ERGYPNCK
+933 ARGYANCK
-941 VIEKFTVEKK
+941 VIEKYSVEKK

-983 MQDVIGWQEDK
+983 MQDIIAWNDK
-994 RNQSDDS
+994 AKIDDS
-1001 IDCICMFVQ
+1001 IDSVCMFVQ

>member
-1 MSNEDYGKILRDF
+1 MTSNEDYGKILRDF

-25 KENVNGT
+25 KEKVNGT

-65 QESVDGEKQ
+65 QESVSAEKQ

-96 ISNKLGTIG
+96 ISNTLAKYG
-105 RMSATKRAEKQDE
+105 RMSATKRSAVLDE
-118 IKSLEENRKKY
+118 INSLEENRKKY

-193 PVGYGKCTD
+193 PVGYGKCID
-202 ARTPILTEHGYRP
+202 SRTPILTKQGYRP
-215 IGEVEVGDSVYCMDN
+215 ISEVEVGDSVYCMDN

-248 VRIKVRSG
+248 VKIKVRSG

-272 YKMCKDITTDD
+272 YKMCKDITSDD
-283 YLYHTCSPIEFG
+283 YLY
-295 DSIDDYELFFITCM
+295 EL
-309 LFDGHCKTNRFRFT
+309 
-323 HKDDMTMDCFKESC
+323 
-337 EALGLTWKEKRLE
+337 
-350 NAVELYIH
+350 
-358 NKDLITS
+358 
-365 KLIDKYGFLNCLSK
+365 
-379 EKRLPKQFFNMPLSQ
+379 NMP
-394 RYEFIGIMLAT
+394 
-405 DGWINDGKSPC
+405 DWVV
-416 GICLASKE
+416 
-424 LIEDIQRLCDTCGI
+424 
-438 YTYYNERTTHFE
+438 
-450 GKEFT
+450 
-455 AYTLT
+455 
-460 IPDEFFHIIAENCF
+460 
-474 CFAKKDKVV
+474 KDVV
-483 ERMEYLDSLGCKP
+483 EKKINR
-496 YCNNVN
+496 V
-502 YPKSVLESCKE
+502 VL
-513 FKKENNKRWSKNK
+513 NG
-526 SYKRSK
+526 
-532 VHEFNERTH
+532 HAA
-541 LLDDV
+541 D
-546 VSNDFVWDKI
+546 DFVWVKVTDI
-556 VSVEYSDEKIPMV
+556 DYSEEKIPMV

-618 VDTLTGVIGMM
+618 VDTLTGVVGMM

-639 YFAQFNGNKEMMF
+639 YYAQFNGNKEMMF

-691 YDDITRSKDKENVQE
+691 YDDITRSKDKENVPE

-776 VPKLDPVTDEST
+776 VPKLDPITDEST

-846 DDTCLA
+846 EDTCLA

-857 RTGANNISLA
+857 RTGANNISLG
-867 IFSKCEN
+867 IYSKCEN
-874 MYYLIDTYYEK
+874 LYYLIDTYYEK
-885 KPLDYRLPD
+885 KPLDYILPD
-894 GRTELDWACDMIIK
+894 GRTELDWVCDMLIK
-908 HNVTELVVEINTCSD
+908 HNVSNLVVEINTCSD
-923 IKKQIMDKLL
+923 IKRQIMDKLL
-933 ERGYPNCK
+933 ARGYSNCK
-941 VIEKFTVEKK
+941 VIEKYSVEKK

-983 MQDVIGWQEDK
+983 MQDIIAWNDK
-994 RNQSDDS
+994 AKIDDS
-1001 IDCICMFVQ
+1001 IDSVCMFVQ
-1010 EFITKNSMS
+1010 EFITKNSGG

>member
-1 MSNEDYGKILRDF
+1 MSNEDYSKILRDF

-25 KENVNGT
+25 KEKVNGA
-32 TILYDIN
+32 TIVYDIN

-53 MYRYQIHEFLVP
+53 MYRYQIHEYLVQ
-65 QESVDGEKQ
+65 QESVSGEKQ

-96 ISNKLGTIG
+96 ISNTLAKYG
-105 RMSATKRAEKQDE
+105 RMSATKRSAVLDD

-193 PVGYGKCTD
+193 PVGYGK
-202 ARTPILTEHGYRP
+202 
-215 IGEVEVGDSVYCMDN
+215 
-230 NKVALKRVTNK
+230 
-241 WNTVKPQ
+241 
-248 VRIKVRSG
+248 
-256 KELIC
+256 
-261 SPEHKLYTDKG
+261 
-272 YKMCKDITTDD
+272 
-283 YLYHTCSPIEFG
+283 
-295 DSIDDYELFFITCM
+295 
-309 LFDGHCKTNRFRFT
+309 
-323 HKDDMTMDCFKESC
+323 
-337 EALGLTWKEKRLE
+337 
-350 NAVELYIH
+350 
-358 NKDLITS
+358 
-365 KLIDKYGFLNCLSK
+365 
-379 EKRLPKQFFNMPLSQ
+379 
-394 RYEFIGIMLAT
+394 
-405 DGWINDGKSPC
+405 
-416 GICLASKE
+416 
-424 LIEDIQRLCDTCGI
+424 
-438 YTYYNERTTHFE
+438 
-450 GKEFT
+450 
-455 AYTLT
+455 
-460 IPDEFFHIIAENCF
+460 
-474 CFAKKDKVV
+474 
-483 ERMEYLDSLGCKP
+483 
-496 YCNNVN
+496 
-502 YPKSVLESCKE
+502 
-513 FKKENNKRWSKNK
+513 
-526 SYKRSK
+526 
-532 VHEFNERTH
+532 
-541 LLDDV
+541 
-546 VSNDFVWDKI
+546 
-556 VSVEYSDEKIPMV
+556 
-569 DIEVEDVHNFI
+569 
-580 ADGLVSHNSFSD
+580 SFSD

-618 VDTLTGVIGMM
+618 VDTLTGVVGMM

-639 YFAQFNGNKEMMF
+639 YYAQFNGNKELMF

-691 YDDITRSKDKENVQE
+691 YDDITRSKDKENVPE

-776 VPKLDPVTDEST
+776 VPKLDPITDEST

-846 DDTCLA
+846 EDTCLA

-857 RTGANNISLA
+857 RTGANNISLG
-867 IFSKCEN
+867 IYSKCEN
-874 MYYLIDTYYEK
+874 LYYLIDTYYEK
-885 KPLDYRLPD
+885 KPLDYIMPD
-894 GRTELDWACDMIIK
+894 GRTELDWVCDMLIR

-933 ERGYPNCK
+933 ARGYANCK
-941 VIEKFTVEKK
+941 VIEKYSVEKK

-983 MQDVIGWQEDK
+983 MQDIIAWNDK
-994 RNQSDDS
+994 AKIDDS
-1001 IDCICMFVQ
+1001 IDSVCMFVQ

>member
-1 MSNEDYGKILRDF
+1 MSNEDYSKILRDF

-25 KENVNGT
+25 EEKVNGT
-32 TILYDIN
+32 KIKYDIN
-39 NDNAIIKLLSAMSE
+39 NDNAIIKLLTAMSE
-53 MYRYQIHEFLVP
+53 MYRYQIHEYLVP
-65 QESVDGEKQ
+65 QESVSGEKQ

-96 ISNKLGTIG
+96 LSQKLGTLG
-105 RMSATKRAEKQDE
+105 RLSGVKRAEKQGE
-118 IKSLEENRKKY
+118 INSLEENRKKY
-129 LVLLDDFYALASF
+129 LLLLDDYYALASF

-161 VWKHAMGCFESFYF
+161 VWKHAMNCFDSFYF

-180 ILDGKVKRITKSF
+180 ILDGKVRRITKSF
-193 PVGYGKCTD
+193 PVGYGK
-202 ARTPILTEHGYRP
+202 
-215 IGEVEVGDSVYCMDN
+215 
-230 NKVALKRVTNK
+230 
-241 WNTVKPQ
+241 
-248 VRIKVRSG
+248 
-256 KELIC
+256 
-261 SPEHKLYTDKG
+261 
-272 YKMCKDITTDD
+272 
-283 YLYHTCSPIEFG
+283 
-295 DSIDDYELFFITCM
+295 
-309 LFDGHCKTNRFRFT
+309 
-323 HKDDMTMDCFKESC
+323 
-337 EALGLTWKEKRLE
+337 
-350 NAVELYIH
+350 
-358 NKDLITS
+358 
-365 KLIDKYGFLNCLSK
+365 
-379 EKRLPKQFFNMPLSQ
+379 
-394 RYEFIGIMLAT
+394 
-405 DGWINDGKSPC
+405 
-416 GICLASKE
+416 
-424 LIEDIQRLCDTCGI
+424 
-438 YTYYNERTTHFE
+438 
-450 GKEFT
+450 
-455 AYTLT
+455 
-460 IPDEFFHIIAENCF
+460 
-474 CFAKKDKVV
+474 
-483 ERMEYLDSLGCKP
+483 
-496 YCNNVN
+496 
-502 YPKSVLESCKE
+502 
-513 FKKENNKRWSKNK
+513 
-526 SYKRSK
+526 
-532 VHEFNERTH
+532 
-541 LLDDV
+541 
-546 VSNDFVWDKI
+546 
-556 VSVEYSDEKIPMV
+556 
-569 DIEVEDVHNFI
+569 
-580 ADGLVSHNSFSD
+580 SFSD
-592 TVAISFIFGFD
+592 TVAISFIFGYD

-618 VDTLTGVIGMM
+618 VDTLTGVVGMM

-639 YFAQFNGNKEMMF
+639 YYAQFNGNKEMMF

-691 YDDITRSKDKENVQE
+691 YDDITRSKDKENVPE

-776 VPKLDPVTDEST
+776 VPKLDPITDEST

-846 DDTCLA
+846 EDTCMA

-857 RTGANNISLA
+857 RTGANNISLG
-867 IFSKCEN
+867 IYSKCEN
-874 MYYLIDTYYEK
+874 LYYLIDTYYEK
-885 KPLDYRLPD
+885 KPLDYILPD
-894 GRTELDWACDMIIK
+894 GRTELDWICDMLIK
-908 HNVTELVVEINTCSD
+908 HNVTLLVVEINTCSD

-933 ERGYPNCK
+933 ARGYANCK
-941 VIEKFTVEKK
+941 VIEKYSVEKK

-983 MQDVIGWQEDK
+983 MQDIIAWNDK
-994 RNQSDDS
+994 AKIDDS
-1001 IDCICMFVQ
+1001 IDSVCMFVQ

>member
-25 KENVNGT
+25 KEKVNGA
-32 TILYDIN
+32 TIVYDIN
-39 NDNAIIKLLSAMSE
+39 NDNAIIKLLTAMAE
-53 MYRYQIHEFLVP
+53 MYRYQIHEYLAP
-65 QESVDGEKQ
+65 QESVSGEKQ

-96 ISNKLGTIG
+96 ISNTLAKYG
-105 RMSATKRAEKQDE
+105 RMSATKRSAVLDD

-161 VWKHAMGCFESFYF
+161 VWKHAMNCFESFFF

-193 PVGYGKCTD
+193 PVGFGKS
-202 ARTPILTEHGYRP
+202 Y
-215 IGEVEVGDSVYCMDN
+215 S
-230 NKVALKRVTNK
+230 
-241 WNTVKPQ
+241 
-248 VRIKVRSG
+248 
-256 KELIC
+256 
-261 SPEHKLYTDKG
+261 
-272 YKMCKDITTDD
+272 
-283 YLYHTCSPIEFG
+283 
-295 DSIDDYELFFITCM
+295 DSIT
-309 LFDGHCKTNRFRFT
+309 
-323 HKDDMTMDCFKESC
+323 
-337 EALGLTWKEKRLE
+337 
-350 NAVELYIH
+350 
-358 NKDLITS
+358 
-365 KLIDKYGFLNCLSK
+365 
-379 EKRLPKQFFNMPLSQ
+379 
-394 RYEFIGIMLAT
+394 
-405 DGWINDGKSPC
+405 
-416 GICLASKE
+416 
-424 LIEDIQRLCDTCGI
+424 
-438 YTYYNERTTHFE
+438 
-450 GKEFT
+450 
-455 AYTLT
+455 
-460 IPDEFFHIIAENCF
+460 
-474 CFAKKDKVV
+474 
-483 ERMEYLDSLGCKP
+483 
-496 YCNNVN
+496 
-502 YPKSVLESCKE
+502 
-513 FKKENNKRWSKNK
+513 
-526 SYKRSK
+526 
-532 VHEFNERTH
+532 
-541 LLDDV
+541 
-546 VSNDFVWDKI
+546 
-556 VSVEYSDEKIPMV
+556 
-569 DIEVEDVHNFI
+569 
-580 ADGLVSHNSFSD
+580 
-592 TVAISFIFGFD
+592 ISFIFGYD

-618 VDTLTGVIGMM
+618 VDTLTAVTGMM
-629 TSNRYAKVFP
+629 INSRYAKVFP
-639 YFAQFNGNKEMMF
+639 YYAQFNGNKELMF

-666 SVRPKSLIVV
+666 SLRPKSLLVV
-676 AKDTAVDGVRAKFRF
+676 AKDTAVDGARAKFRF
-691 YDDITRSKDKENVQE
+691 YDDITRSKDKENVPE

-758 KKFKYTM
+758 KKFKYTK

-776 VPKLDPVTDEST
+776 VPKLDYDTDEST

-846 DDTCLA
+846 EDTCLA

-857 RTGANNISLA
+857 RTGANNISLG
-867 IFSKCEN
+867 IYSKCEN
-874 MYYLIDTYYEK
+874 LYYLIDTYYEK
-885 KPLDYRLPD
+885 KPLDYVMPD
-894 GRTELDWACDMIIK
+894 GRTELDWVCDMLIK

-933 ERGYPNCK
+933 ARGYANCK
-941 VIEKFTVEKK
+941 VIEKYSVEKK

-983 MQDVIGWQEDK
+983 MQDIIAWNDK
-994 RNQSDDS
+994 AKIDDS
-1001 IDCICMFVQ
+1001 IDSVCMFVQ

>member
-14 TLTLDKFRKGK
+14 TLTLDKFRKSK
-25 KENVNGT
+25 KEKVNGT
-32 TILYDIN
+32 TITYDIN
-39 NDNAIIKLLSAMSE
+39 NDSAIIKLLSAMSE
-53 MYRYQIHEFLVP
+53 MYRYQIHEYLVP
-65 QESVDGEKQ
+65 QESVSGEKQ

-96 ISNKLGTIG
+96 ISNTLAKYG
-105 RMSATKRAEKQDE
+105 RMSATKRSAVLDD

-129 LVLLDDFYALASF
+129 LLLLDDYYALASF

-193 PVGYGKCTD
+193 PVGYGK
-202 ARTPILTEHGYRP
+202 
-215 IGEVEVGDSVYCMDN
+215 
-230 NKVALKRVTNK
+230 
-241 WNTVKPQ
+241 
-248 VRIKVRSG
+248 
-256 KELIC
+256 
-261 SPEHKLYTDKG
+261 
-272 YKMCKDITTDD
+272 
-283 YLYHTCSPIEFG
+283 
-295 DSIDDYELFFITCM
+295 
-309 LFDGHCKTNRFRFT
+309 
-323 HKDDMTMDCFKESC
+323 
-337 EALGLTWKEKRLE
+337 
-350 NAVELYIH
+350 
-358 NKDLITS
+358 
-365 KLIDKYGFLNCLSK
+365 
-379 EKRLPKQFFNMPLSQ
+379 
-394 RYEFIGIMLAT
+394 
-405 DGWINDGKSPC
+405 
-416 GICLASKE
+416 
-424 LIEDIQRLCDTCGI
+424 
-438 YTYYNERTTHFE
+438 
-450 GKEFT
+450 
-455 AYTLT
+455 
-460 IPDEFFHIIAENCF
+460 
-474 CFAKKDKVV
+474 
-483 ERMEYLDSLGCKP
+483 
-496 YCNNVN
+496 
-502 YPKSVLESCKE
+502 
-513 FKKENNKRWSKNK
+513 
-526 SYKRSK
+526 
-532 VHEFNERTH
+532 
-541 LLDDV
+541 
-546 VSNDFVWDKI
+546 
-556 VSVEYSDEKIPMV
+556 
-569 DIEVEDVHNFI
+569 
-580 ADGLVSHNSFSD
+580 SFSD
-592 TVAISFIFGFD
+592 TVTISFIFGYD

-618 VDTLTGVIGMM
+618 VDTLTGVVGAM
-629 TSNRYAKVFP
+629 TSPRFAKVFP
-639 YFAQFNGNKEMMF
+639 YYAQFNGNKELMF

-691 YDDITRSKDKENVQE
+691 YDDITRSKDKENVTE

-725 NLDFEIA
+725 NIDFEIA

-746 REHYGEEQAVPD
+746 REHYGEENAVDD
-758 KKFKYTM
+758 KKFKYTK

-776 VPKLDPVTDEST
+776 VPKLDYETDEST

-796 SARLERNRDPRT
+796 SARLERNKDPRT

-831 TYTSLPLKKCEGGNR
+831 TYQSLPLKKCEGGNR
-846 DDTCLA
+846 EDTCMA

-857 RTGANNISLA
+857 RTGANNISLG
-867 IFSKCEN
+867 IYSKCEN
-874 MYYLIDTYYEK
+874 LYYLIDTYYEK
-885 KPLDYRLPD
+885 KPLDYILHD
-894 GRTELDWACDMIIK
+894 GRTELDWICDMLIK

-923 IKKQIMDKLL
+923 IKRQIMDKLL
-933 ERGYPNCK
+933 ARGYANCK
-941 VIEKFTVEKK
+941 VIEKYSVEKK

-983 MQDVIGWQEDK
+983 MQDIIAWNDK
-994 RNQSDDS
+994 AKIDDS
-1001 IDCICMFVQ
+1001 IDSVCMFVQ

>member
-1 MSNEDYGKILRDF
+1 MVSNEDYGKILRDF

-25 KENVNGT
+25 KEKVNGT

-53 MYRYQIHEFLVP
+53 MYRYQIHEYLVP
-65 QESVDGEKQ
+65 QESVSGEKQ

-96 ISNKLGTIG
+96 ISNTLAKYG
-105 RMSATKRAEKQDE
+105 RMSATKRSAVLDE
-118 IKSLEENRKKY
+118 INSLEENRKKY

-193 PVGYGKCTD
+193 PVGYGK
-202 ARTPILTEHGYRP
+202 
-215 IGEVEVGDSVYCMDN
+215 
-230 NKVALKRVTNK
+230 
-241 WNTVKPQ
+241 
-248 VRIKVRSG
+248 
-256 KELIC
+256 
-261 SPEHKLYTDKG
+261 
-272 YKMCKDITTDD
+272 
-283 YLYHTCSPIEFG
+283 
-295 DSIDDYELFFITCM
+295 
-309 LFDGHCKTNRFRFT
+309 
-323 HKDDMTMDCFKESC
+323 
-337 EALGLTWKEKRLE
+337 
-350 NAVELYIH
+350 
-358 NKDLITS
+358 
-365 KLIDKYGFLNCLSK
+365 
-379 EKRLPKQFFNMPLSQ
+379 
-394 RYEFIGIMLAT
+394 
-405 DGWINDGKSPC
+405 
-416 GICLASKE
+416 
-424 LIEDIQRLCDTCGI
+424 
-438 YTYYNERTTHFE
+438 
-450 GKEFT
+450 
-455 AYTLT
+455 
-460 IPDEFFHIIAENCF
+460 
-474 CFAKKDKVV
+474 
-483 ERMEYLDSLGCKP
+483 
-496 YCNNVN
+496 
-502 YPKSVLESCKE
+502 
-513 FKKENNKRWSKNK
+513 
-526 SYKRSK
+526 
-532 VHEFNERTH
+532 
-541 LLDDV
+541 
-546 VSNDFVWDKI
+546 
-556 VSVEYSDEKIPMV
+556 
-569 DIEVEDVHNFI
+569 
-580 ADGLVSHNSFSD
+580 SFSD

-618 VDTLTGVIGMM
+618 VDTLTGVVGMM

-639 YFAQFNGNKEMMF
+639 YYAQFNGNKELMF

-691 YDDITRSKDKENVQE
+691 YDDITRSKDKENVPE

-796 SARLERNRDPRT
+796 SARFERNRDPRT

-846 DDTCLA
+846 EDTCLA

-885 KPLDYRLPD
+885 KPLDYIMPD
-894 GRTELDWACDMIIK
+894 GRTELDWVCDMLIK

-933 ERGYPNCK
+933 SRGYANCK
-941 VIEKFTVEKK
+941 VIEKYSVEKK

-983 MQDVIGWQEDK
+983 MQDIIAWNDK
-994 RNQSDDS
+994 AKIDDS
-1001 IDCICMFVQ
+1001 IDSVCMFVQ

>member
-1 MSNEDYGKILRDF
+1 MTSNEDYGKILRDF

-25 KENVNGT
+25 KEKVNGT
-32 TILYDIN
+32 TIVYDIN
-39 NDNAIIKLLSAMSE
+39 NDNAIIKLLSAMAE
-53 MYRYQIHEFLVP
+53 MYRYQIHDFLVP
-65 QESVDGEKQ
+65 QESASGEKQ

-96 ISNKLGTIG
+96 ISQKLGTLG
-105 RMSATKRAEKQDE
+105 RLSGVKRAEKQGE
-118 IKSLEENRKKY
+118 INSLEENRKKY
-129 LVLLDDFYALASF
+129 LLLLDDYYALASF

-193 PVGYGKCTD
+193 PVGYGKCQD
-202 ARTPILTEHGYRP
+202 ENTPILTEIGYRP
-215 IGEVEVGDSVYCMDN
+215 IKEVEIGDSVYCMDN

-248 VRIKVRSG
+248 VKIKVRSG

-272 YKMCKDITTDD
+272 YKMCKDITTEDC
-283 YLYHTCSPIEFG
+283 LYEVM
-295 DSIDDYELFFITCM
+295 DNWYEKQLNCVI
-309 LFDGHCKTNRFRFT
+309 FDGRKGQDFT
-323 HKDDMTMDCFKESC
+323 
-337 EALGLTWKEKRLE
+337 W
-350 NAVELYIH
+350 VE
-358 NKDLITS
+358 
-365 KLIDKYGFLNCLSK
+365 
-379 EKRLPKQFFNMPLSQ
+379 
-394 RYEFIGIMLAT
+394 
-405 DGWINDGKSPC
+405 
-416 GICLASKE
+416 
-424 LIEDIQRLCDTCGI
+424 IEDIH
-438 YTYYNERTTHFE
+438 Y
-450 GKEFT
+450 
-455 AYTLT
+455 
-460 IPDEFFHIIAENCF
+460 
-474 CFAKKDKVV
+474 
-483 ERMEYLDSLGCKP
+483 
-496 YCNNVN
+496 
-502 YPKSVLESCKE
+502 
-513 FKKENNKRWSKNK
+513 
-526 SYKRSK
+526 
-532 VHEFNERTH
+532 
-541 LLDDV
+541 
-546 VSNDFVWDKI
+546 SNH
-556 VSVEYSDEKIPMV
+556 KIPMV

-592 TVAISFIFGFD
+592 TVTISFIFGYD

-618 VDTLTGVIGMM
+618 VDTLTGVVGSM
-629 TSNRYAKVFP
+629 TSQRYAKVFP
-639 YFAQFNGNKEMMF
+639 YYAQFNGNKELMF

-691 YDDITRSKDKENVQE
+691 YDDITRSKDKENVPE

-746 REHYGEEQAVPD
+746 REHYGEEQAVDD

-776 VPKLDPVTDEST
+776 VPKLDPITDEST

-846 DDTCLA
+846 EDTCLA

-857 RTGANNISLA
+857 RTGANNISLG
-867 IFSKCEN
+867 IYSKCEN
-874 MYYLIDTYYEK
+874 LYYLIDTYYEK
-885 KPLDYRLPD
+885 KPLDYIMSD
-894 GRTELDWACDMIIK
+894 GRTELDWVCDMLIK

-933 ERGYPNCK
+933 ARGYANCK
-941 VIEKFTVEKK
+941 VIEKYSVEKK

-983 MQDVIGWQEDK
+983 MQDIIAWNDK
-994 RNQSDDS
+994 AKIDDS
-1001 IDCICMFVQ
+1001 IDSVCMFVQ

-1019 VGKVSTFRR
+1019 VGKVSTFKR

>member
-1 MSNEDYGKILRDF
+1 MASNEDYSKILRDF

-25 KENVNGT
+25 KEKVNGT
-32 TILYDIN
+32 TIVYDIN

-53 MYRYQIHEFLVP
+53 MYRYQIHEYLVP
-65 QESVDGEKQ
+65 QESVSGEKE

-96 ISNKLGTIG
+96 ISNTLAKYG
-105 RMSATKRAEKQDE
+105 RMSATKRSAVLDD

-180 ILDGKVKRITKSF
+180 ILDGKVRRITKSF
-193 PVGYGKCTD
+193 PVGYGK
-202 ARTPILTEHGYRP
+202 
-215 IGEVEVGDSVYCMDN
+215 
-230 NKVALKRVTNK
+230 
-241 WNTVKPQ
+241 
-248 VRIKVRSG
+248 
-256 KELIC
+256 
-261 SPEHKLYTDKG
+261 
-272 YKMCKDITTDD
+272 
-283 YLYHTCSPIEFG
+283 
-295 DSIDDYELFFITCM
+295 
-309 LFDGHCKTNRFRFT
+309 
-323 HKDDMTMDCFKESC
+323 
-337 EALGLTWKEKRLE
+337 
-350 NAVELYIH
+350 
-358 NKDLITS
+358 
-365 KLIDKYGFLNCLSK
+365 
-379 EKRLPKQFFNMPLSQ
+379 
-394 RYEFIGIMLAT
+394 
-405 DGWINDGKSPC
+405 
-416 GICLASKE
+416 
-424 LIEDIQRLCDTCGI
+424 
-438 YTYYNERTTHFE
+438 
-450 GKEFT
+450 
-455 AYTLT
+455 
-460 IPDEFFHIIAENCF
+460 
-474 CFAKKDKVV
+474 
-483 ERMEYLDSLGCKP
+483 
-496 YCNNVN
+496 
-502 YPKSVLESCKE
+502 
-513 FKKENNKRWSKNK
+513 
-526 SYKRSK
+526 
-532 VHEFNERTH
+532 
-541 LLDDV
+541 
-546 VSNDFVWDKI
+546 
-556 VSVEYSDEKIPMV
+556 
-569 DIEVEDVHNFI
+569 
-580 ADGLVSHNSFSD
+580 SFSD

-618 VDTLTGVIGMM
+618 VDSLTGVVGMM

-639 YFAQFNGNKEMMF
+639 YYAQFNGNKELMF

-691 YDDITRSKDKENVQE
+691 YDDITRSKDKENVPE

-776 VPKLDPVTDEST
+776 VPKLDPITDEST

-831 TYTSLPLKKCEGGNR
+831 TYTSLPLKKSEGGNR
-846 DDTCLA
+846 EDTCLA

-857 RTGANNISLA
+857 RTGANNISLG
-867 IFSKCEN
+867 IYSKCEN
-874 MYYLIDTYYEK
+874 LYYLVDTYYEK
-885 KPLDYRLPD
+885 KPLDYILPD
-894 GRTELDWACDMIIK
+894 GRTELDWVCDMLIR

-933 ERGYPNCK
+933 ARGYANCK
-941 VIEKFTVEKK
+941 VIEKYSVEKK

-983 MQDVIGWQEDK
+983 MQDIIAWNDK
-994 RNQSDDS
+994 AKIDDS
-1001 IDCICMFVQ
+1001 IDSVCMFVQ
-1010 EFITKNSMS
+1010 EFITKNSGG

>member
-1 MSNEDYGKILRDF
+1 MISNEDYSKILRDF

-53 MYRYQIHEFLVP
+53 MYRYQIHEYLVP
-65 QESVDGEKQ
+65 QESVSGEKQ

-89 VETKIRV
+89 VESKIRV
-96 ISNKLGTIG
+96 ISNKLGTLG

-272 YKMCKDITTDD
+272 YKMCKDITTEDC
-283 YLYHTCSPIEFG
+283 LYEVM
-295 DSIDDYELFFITCM
+295 DNWYEKQLNRVI
-309 LFDGHCKTNRFRFT
+309 FDGRKGQDFT
-323 HKDDMTMDCFKESC
+323 
-337 EALGLTWKEKRLE
+337 W
-350 NAVELYIH
+350 VE
-358 NKDLITS
+358 
-365 KLIDKYGFLNCLSK
+365 
-379 EKRLPKQFFNMPLSQ
+379 
-394 RYEFIGIMLAT
+394 
-405 DGWINDGKSPC
+405 
-416 GICLASKE
+416 
-424 LIEDIQRLCDTCGI
+424 IEDIH
-438 YTYYNERTTHFE
+438 Y
-450 GKEFT
+450 
-455 AYTLT
+455 
-460 IPDEFFHIIAENCF
+460 
-474 CFAKKDKVV
+474 
-483 ERMEYLDSLGCKP
+483 
-496 YCNNVN
+496 
-502 YPKSVLESCKE
+502 
-513 FKKENNKRWSKNK
+513 
-526 SYKRSK
+526 
-532 VHEFNERTH
+532 
-541 LLDDV
+541 
-546 VSNDFVWDKI
+546 SNH
-556 VSVEYSDEKIPMV
+556 KIPMV

-618 VDTLTGVIGMM
+618 VDTLTGVVGMM

-639 YFAQFNGNKEMMF
+639 YYAQFNGNKELMF

-691 YDDITRSKDKENVQE
+691 YDDITRSKDKENVPE

-776 VPKLDPVTDEST
+776 VPKLDPITDEST

-823 PFYWDNLQ
+823 PFYWDNLH

-857 RTGANNISLA
+857 RTGANNISLG
-867 IFSKCEN
+867 IYSKCEN
-874 MYYLIDTYYEK
+874 LYYLVDTYYEK
-885 KPLDYRLPD
+885 KPLDYVMPD
-894 GRTELDWACDMIIK
+894 GRTELDWVCDMLIR
-908 HNVTELVVEINTCSD
+908 HNVTKLVVEINTCSD

-933 ERGYPNCK
+933 ARGYANCK
-941 VIEKFTVEKK
+941 VIEKYSVEKK

-983 MQDVIGWQEDK
+983 MQDIIAWNDK
-994 RNQSDDS
+994 AKIDDS
-1001 IDCICMFVQ
+1001 IDSVCMFVQ

>member
-1 MSNEDYGKILRDF
+1 MSNEDYSKILRDF

-25 KENVNGT
+25 KEKVNGT
-32 TILYDIN
+32 EIVYDIN
-39 NDNAIIKLLSAMSE
+39 NDNAILKLLSAMSE
-53 MYRYQIHEFLVP
+53 MYRYQIHEYLVP
-65 QESVDGEKQ
+65 QESVSGEKQ

-96 ISNKLGTIG
+96 ISQKLGTLG
-105 RMSATKRAEKQDE
+105 RLSGVKRAEKQGE
-118 IKSLEENRKKY
+118 INSLDENRKKY
-129 LVLLDDFYALASF
+129 LILLDDFYALASF

-193 PVGYGKCTD
+193 PVGYGKCID
-202 ARTPILTEHGYRP
+202 SRTPILTEQGYRP
-215 IGEVEVGDSVYCMDN
+215 ISEVEVGDSVYCMDN
-230 NKVALKRVTNK
+230 NKVTLKRVTNK

-248 VRIKVRSG
+248 VKIKVRSG

-272 YKMCKDITTDD
+272 YKMCKDITTEDC
-283 YLYHTCSPIEFG
+283 LYEVM
-295 DSIDDYELFFITCM
+295 DNWYEKQLHSVI
-309 LFDGHCKTNRFRFT
+309 FDGRKGQDFT
-323 HKDDMTMDCFKESC
+323 
-337 EALGLTWKEKRLE
+337 W
-350 NAVELYIH
+350 VE
-358 NKDLITS
+358 
-365 KLIDKYGFLNCLSK
+365 
-379 EKRLPKQFFNMPLSQ
+379 
-394 RYEFIGIMLAT
+394 
-405 DGWINDGKSPC
+405 
-416 GICLASKE
+416 
-424 LIEDIQRLCDTCGI
+424 IEEI
-438 YTYYNERTTHFE
+438 
-450 GKEFT
+450 
-455 AYTLT
+455 
-460 IPDEFFHIIAENCF
+460 
-474 CFAKKDKVV
+474 
-483 ERMEYLDSLGCKP
+483 
-496 YCNNVN
+496 
-502 YPKSVLESCKE
+502 
-513 FKKENNKRWSKNK
+513 
-526 SYKRSK
+526 SY
-532 VHEFNERTH
+532 
-541 LLDDV
+541 
-546 VSNDFVWDKI
+546 SN
-556 VSVEYSDEKIPMV
+556 EKIPMV

-580 ADGLVSHNSFSD
+580 ANGLVSHNSFSD

-618 VDTLTGVIGMM
+618 VDTLTGVVGMM

-639 YFAQFNGNKEMMF
+639 YYAEFNGNKEMMF

-691 YDDITRSKDKENVQE
+691 YDDITRSKDKENVPE

-746 REHYGEEQAVPD
+746 REHYGEENAVDD
-758 KKFKYTM
+758 KKFKYTK

-776 VPKLDPVTDEST
+776 VPKLDYDTDEST

-846 DDTCLA
+846 EDTCMA

-857 RTGANNISLA
+857 RTGANNISLG
-867 IFSKCEN
+867 IYSKCEN
-874 MYYLIDTYYEK
+874 LYYLIDTYYEK
-885 KPLDYRLPD
+885 KPLDYILQD
-894 GRTELDWACDMIIK
+894 GRTELDWICDMLIK

-923 IKKQIMDKLL
+923 IKRQIMDKLL
-933 ERGYPNCK
+933 ARGYANCK
-941 VIEKFTVEKK
+941 VIEKYSVEKK

-983 MQDVIGWQEDK
+983 MQDIIAWNDK
-994 RNQSDDS
+994 AKIDDS
-1001 IDCICMFVQ
+1001 IDSVCMFVQ

>member
-1 MSNEDYGKILRDF
+1 MTSNEDYGKILRDF

-25 KENVNGT
+25 KEKVNGKD
-32 TILYDIN
+32 IVYDIN

-65 QESVDGEKQ
+65 QESVSAEKQ

-96 ISNKLGTIG
+96 ISNTLAKYG
-105 RMSATKRAEKQDE
+105 RMSATKRSAVLDD

-193 PVGYGKCTD
+193 PVGYGKCID
-202 ARTPILTEHGYRP
+202 SRTPILTEQGYRP
-215 IGEVEVGDSVYCMDN
+215 ISEVEVGDSVYCMDN

-248 VRIKVRSG
+248 VKIKVRSG

-272 YKMCKDITTDD
+272 YKSCANITTDD
-283 YLYHTCSPIEFG
+283 YLY
-295 DSIDDYELFFITCM
+295 EL
-309 LFDGHCKTNRFRFT
+309 
-323 HKDDMTMDCFKESC
+323 
-337 EALGLTWKEKRLE
+337 
-350 NAVELYIH
+350 
-358 NKDLITS
+358 
-365 KLIDKYGFLNCLSK
+365 
-379 EKRLPKQFFNMPLSQ
+379 NMPDWVV
-394 RYEFIGIMLAT
+394 R
-405 DGWINDGKSPC
+405 D
-416 GICLASKE
+416 
-424 LIEDIQRLCDTCGI
+424 
-438 YTYYNERTTHFE
+438 
-450 GKEFT
+450 
-455 AYTLT
+455 
-460 IPDEFFHIIAENCF
+460 
-474 CFAKKDKVV
+474 VV
-483 ERMEYLDSLGCKP
+483 EKKIHR
-496 YCNNVN
+496 V
-502 YPKSVLESCKE
+502 VL
-513 FKKENNKRWSKNK
+513 NG
-526 SYKRSK
+526 
-532 VHEFNERTH
+532 HTA
-541 LLDDV
+541 D
-546 VSNDFVWDKI
+546 DFVWVKVTDM
-556 VSVEYSDEKIPMV
+556 EYSEEKIPMV

-618 VDTLTGVIGMM
+618 VDTLTGVVGMM

-639 YFAQFNGNKEMMF
+639 YYAQFNGNKEMMF

-691 YDDITRSKDKENVQE
+691 YDDITRSKDKENVPE

-746 REHYGEEQAVPD
+746 REHYGEEQAVAD

-776 VPKLDPVTDEST
+776 VPKLDPITDEST

-846 DDTCLA
+846 EDTCLA

-857 RTGANNISLA
+857 RTGANNISLG
-867 IFSKCEN
+867 IYSKCEN
-874 MYYLIDTYYEK
+874 LYYLIDTYYEK
-885 KPLDYRLPD
+885 KPLDYILPD
-894 GRTELDWACDMIIK
+894 GRTELDWVCDMLIK
-908 HNVTELVVEINTCSD
+908 HNVSDLVVEINTCSD

-933 ERGYPNCK
+933 ARGYANCK
-941 VIEKFTVEKK
+941 VIEKYSVEKK

-983 MQDVIGWQEDK
+983 MQDIIAWNDK
-994 RNQSDDS
+994 AKIDDS
-1001 IDCICMFVQ
+1001 IDSVCMFVQ

>member
-14 TLTLDKFRKGK
+14 TLTLDKFRKCK
-25 KENVNGT
+25 KEKLNGS
-32 TILYDIN
+32 TIVYDIN

-53 MYRYQIHEFLVP
+53 MYRYQIHEYLVP

-96 ISNKLGTIG
+96 ISNTLAKYG
-105 RMSATKRAEKQDE
+105 RMSPTKRSAVLDD

-202 ARTPILTEHGYRP
+202 ARTPILTESGYRP

-248 VRIKVRSG
+248 VKIKVRSG

-272 YKMCKDITTDD
+272 YKMCKDITADD
-283 YLYHTCSPIEFG
+283 YLYELNMSDWAFENVVTKKVCNLVINGHT
-295 DSIDDYELFFITCM
+295 
-309 LFDGHCKTNRFRFT
+309 
-323 HKDDMTMDCFKESC
+323 
-337 EALGLTWKEKRLE
+337 
-350 NAVELYIH
+350 
-358 NKDLITS
+358 
-365 KLIDKYGFLNCLSK
+365 
-379 EKRLPKQFFNMPLSQ
+379 
-394 RYEFIGIMLAT
+394 
-405 DGWINDGKSPC
+405 
-416 GICLASKE
+416 
-424 LIEDIQRLCDTCGI
+424 ED
-438 YTYYNERTTHFE
+438 
-450 GKEFT
+450 
-455 AYTLT
+455 
-460 IPDEFFHIIAENCF
+460 
-474 CFAKKDKVV
+474 
-483 ERMEYLDSLGCKP
+483 
-496 YCNNVN
+496 
-502 YPKSVLESCKE
+502 
-513 FKKENNKRWSKNK
+513 
-526 SYKRSK
+526 
-532 VHEFNERTH
+532 
-541 LLDDV
+541 
-546 VSNDFVWDKI
+546 DFVWVKVTDI
-556 VSVEYSDEKIPMV
+556 EYNEEKIPMV

-618 VDTLTGVIGMM
+618 VDTLTGVVGMM

-639 YFAQFNGNKEMMF
+639 YYAQFNGNKEMMF

-691 YDDITRSKDKENVQE
+691 YDDITRSKDKENVPE

-746 REHYGEEQAVPD
+746 REHYGEEQAVAD

-776 VPKLDPVTDEST
+776 VPKLDPITDEST

-846 DDTCLA
+846 EDTCLA

-857 RTGANNISLA
+857 RTGANNISLG
-867 IFSKCEN
+867 IYSKCEN
-874 MYYLIDTYYEK
+874 IYYLIDTYYEK
-885 KPLDYRLPD
+885 KPLDYIMSD
-894 GRTELDWACDMIIK
+894 GRTELDWVCDMLIR

-933 ERGYPNCK
+933 ARGYANCK
-941 VIEKFTVEKK
+941 VIEKYSVEKK

-983 MQDVIGWQEDK
+983 MQDIIAWNDK
-994 RNQSDDS
+994 AKIDDS
-1001 IDCICMFVQ
+1001 IDSVCMFVQ

>member
-1 MSNEDYGKILRDF
+1 
-14 TLTLDKFRKGK
+14 
-25 KENVNGT
+25 
-32 TILYDIN
+32 
-39 NDNAIIKLLSAMSE
+39 MSE
-53 MYRYQIHEFLVP
+53 MYRYQIHEYLVP
-65 QESVDGEKQ
+65 QESVSAEKQ

-96 ISNKLGTIG
+96 ISQKLGTLG
-105 RMSATKRAEKQDE
+105 RLTGVRRAEKEGE
-118 IKSLEENRKKY
+118 INSLEENRKKY

-180 ILDGKVKRITKSF
+180 ILDGKVRRITKSF
-193 PVGYGKCTD
+193 PVGYGK
-202 ARTPILTEHGYRP
+202 
-215 IGEVEVGDSVYCMDN
+215 
-230 NKVALKRVTNK
+230 
-241 WNTVKPQ
+241 
-248 VRIKVRSG
+248 
-256 KELIC
+256 
-261 SPEHKLYTDKG
+261 
-272 YKMCKDITTDD
+272 
-283 YLYHTCSPIEFG
+283 
-295 DSIDDYELFFITCM
+295 
-309 LFDGHCKTNRFRFT
+309 
-323 HKDDMTMDCFKESC
+323 
-337 EALGLTWKEKRLE
+337 
-350 NAVELYIH
+350 
-358 NKDLITS
+358 
-365 KLIDKYGFLNCLSK
+365 
-379 EKRLPKQFFNMPLSQ
+379 
-394 RYEFIGIMLAT
+394 
-405 DGWINDGKSPC
+405 
-416 GICLASKE
+416 
-424 LIEDIQRLCDTCGI
+424 
-438 YTYYNERTTHFE
+438 
-450 GKEFT
+450 
-455 AYTLT
+455 
-460 IPDEFFHIIAENCF
+460 
-474 CFAKKDKVV
+474 
-483 ERMEYLDSLGCKP
+483 
-496 YCNNVN
+496 
-502 YPKSVLESCKE
+502 
-513 FKKENNKRWSKNK
+513 
-526 SYKRSK
+526 
-532 VHEFNERTH
+532 
-541 LLDDV
+541 
-546 VSNDFVWDKI
+546 
-556 VSVEYSDEKIPMV
+556 
-569 DIEVEDVHNFI
+569 
-580 ADGLVSHNSFSD
+580 SFSD

-618 VDTLTGVIGMM
+618 VDTLTGVVGMM

-639 YFAQFNGNKEMMF
+639 YYAQFNGNKEMMF

-691 YDDITRSKDKENVQE
+691 YDDITRSKDKENVPE

-746 REHYGEEQAVPD
+746 REHYGEENAVPD

-846 DDTCLA
+846 EDTCLA

-857 RTGANNISLA
+857 RTGANNISLG
-867 IFSKCEN
+867 IYSKCEN

-885 KPLDYRLPD
+885 KPLDYIMSD
-894 GRTELDWACDMIIK
+894 GRTELDWVCDMLIR

-933 ERGYPNCK
+933 ARGYANCK
-941 VIEKFTVEKK
+941 VIEKYSVEKK

-983 MQDVIGWQEDK
+983 MQDIIAWNDK
-994 RNQSDDS
+994 AKIDDS
-1001 IDCICMFVQ
+1001 IDSVCMFVQ
-1010 EFITKNSMS
+1010 EFITKNSLS
-1019 VGKVSTFRR
+1019 IGKVSTFRR

>member
-1 MSNEDYGKILRDF
+1 MSNEDYSKILRDF

-25 KENVNGT
+25 KENVNGKE
-32 TILYDIN
+32 IVYDIN

-65 QESVDGEKQ
+65 QESVSGEKQ

-96 ISNKLGTIG
+96 ISNTLAKYG
-105 RMSATKRAEKQDE
+105 RMSATKRSAVLDD

-129 LVLLDDFYALASF
+129 LILLDDFYALASF

-193 PVGYGKCTD
+193 PVGYGKCID
-202 ARTPILTEHGYRP
+202 SRTPILTEQGYRP

-248 VRIKVRSG
+248 VKIKVRSG

-272 YKMCKDITTDD
+272 YKMCKDITTEDC
-283 YLYHTCSPIEFG
+283 LYEVM
-295 DSIDDYELFFITCM
+295 DNWYEKQLNRVI
-309 LFDGHCKTNRFRFT
+309 FDGRKGQDFT
-323 HKDDMTMDCFKESC
+323 
-337 EALGLTWKEKRLE
+337 W
-350 NAVELYIH
+350 VE
-358 NKDLITS
+358 
-365 KLIDKYGFLNCLSK
+365 
-379 EKRLPKQFFNMPLSQ
+379 
-394 RYEFIGIMLAT
+394 
-405 DGWINDGKSPC
+405 
-416 GICLASKE
+416 
-424 LIEDIQRLCDTCGI
+424 IEDI
-438 YTYYNERTTHFE
+438 
-450 GKEFT
+450 
-455 AYTLT
+455 
-460 IPDEFFHIIAENCF
+460 
-474 CFAKKDKVV
+474 
-483 ERMEYLDSLGCKP
+483 
-496 YCNNVN
+496 
-502 YPKSVLESCKE
+502 
-513 FKKENNKRWSKNK
+513 
-526 SYKRSK
+526 SY
-532 VHEFNERTH
+532 
-541 LLDDV
+541 
-546 VSNDFVWDKI
+546 SNH
-556 VSVEYSDEKIPMV
+556 KIPMV

-618 VDTLTGVIGMM
+618 VDTLTGVVGMM

-639 YFAQFNGNKEMMF
+639 YYAQFNGNKELMF

-691 YDDITRSKDKENVQE
+691 YDDITRSKDKENVPE

-746 REHYGEEQAVPD
+746 REHYGEEQAVAD

-776 VPKLDPVTDEST
+776 VPKLDPITDEST

-831 TYTSLPLKKCEGGNR
+831 TYTSLPLKKFEGGNR
-846 DDTCLA
+846 EDTCMA

-874 MYYLIDTYYEK
+874 LYYLIDTYYEK
-885 KPLDYRLPD
+885 KPLDYILPD
-894 GRTELDWACDMIIK
+894 GRTELDWICDMLIK

-933 ERGYPNCK
+933 ARGYANCK
-941 VIEKFTVEKK
+941 VIEKYSVEKK

-983 MQDVIGWQEDK
+983 MQDIIAWNDK
-994 RNQSDDS
+994 AKIDDS
-1001 IDCICMFVQ
+1001 IDSVCMFVQ
-1010 EFITKNSMS
+1010 EFITKNSLS